1 MKGFR
6 QRVHEQLSRAKDA
19 NKSSKKKDS
28 SHSSSQNQASLG
40 VNHSQQ
46 SSSPKNGTP
55 TSSTTS
61 VNDTRG
67 KSPDNAAQT
76 GVYPPGQYYVPQGA
90 GVAGQPVNN
99 GGPATPTKQGQVAPS
114 VVISP
119 SAPHVPPPG
128 AAETMPGDLAP
139 PRKSHVFDRLQTT
152 PKDMS
157 EGIRTPKRQHSSRF
171 DISDQR
177 QRELEKLP
185 GFHEVPPNRRQ
196 ELFMQKID
204 QCNIIFD
211 FNDPTADMKS
221 KEIKRLALHE
231 LLDYVA
237 NNRSVITEP
246 MYPRVVEMFAKNLF
260 RPIPPPVTPQG
271 EAFDPEE
278 DEPVLEVAWP
288 HIQVVYEFFLRFIE
302 SQDFN
307 TNIAKAYI
315 DHHFVLQLL
324 ELFDSEDPRERD
336 FLKTTLH
343 RIYGKFLNLRSY
355 IRRSINNVFFQFT
368 YETERFNGIAELLEI
383 LGSIINGFAL
393 PLKEEHKLFLTRV
406 LLPLHKAKGLSMYH
420 PQLAYCIVQFLEK
433 DSSLTEE
440 VVLGLLRYWPKVNST
455 KEVMYLNEVEDIFE
469 VMDPAEFAKVQVPLF
484 QQLAKSVASPHFQV
498 AERALYFW
506 NNEYFCNLVSDN
518 VESILPIMFPPL
530 YENSKG
536 HWNRTIH
543 SMVYNAMK
551 MFMEINPQLFDE
563 CSHDYNE
570 RQNSAEQRERAR
582 KERWEKLAAQAKDR
596 QNGVPPPPPPVDV
609 PVFVDEVDSITQDS
623 QLRLH
628 ALKLDDPGSGKER
641 RRVSPTMERNIDIY
655 ASKLGD
661 EKLDIKIRANVA
673 VELRDNIEPLC
684 SGASYPIFL
693 SKLWPVFKGI
703 LKGEPVF
710 TNLSFEQ
717 KLRNCVLETLHRLP
731 MASPDVEPYA
741 ADMVDFLM
749 DLVRIENEENA
760 VLCMKTIM
768 DLERNQAKAT
778 AARVQPFLEL
788 IQEMFQTMEQVVRD
802 TFDTPSQA
810 TPSGMPS
817 TPGATAQNFQSPR
830 PSSPATSVSEL
841 GPSDQQGN
849 NVLLKGMQSFK
860 VLAECPIIVVS
871 IFQTHRNS
879 VSANVKLFVPL
890 IKSHAEA
897 AAQGMIF
904 TGVCKEIK
912 NRAAFG
918 DFLAYLLRMYAQQ
931 LQDFL
936 PTLPSVVKSSARKEL
951 LVAIRHI
958 INFNYRKIFL
968 EKIDELLDERTL
980 IGDGLTVYETMRPL
994 AYSMLADL
1002 IHHVR
1007 DHLTRD
1013 QIRRTVEVFQTMS
1026 AKLDDKRE
1034 ARYFLIMILDAIGD
1048 KFASMN
1054 YQFDNAVKDIE
1065 PSSERY
1071 LADKDHPPDWDEID
1085 IFSASPI
1092 KTSNPRDR
1100 GGDPV
1105 SDNIFLFKN
1114 LINGLKNI
1122 FHQLKNCNPEHIQ
1135 IDPNSVPINWSEVSY
1150 GYNAEE
1156 VWVIKKLFHEGARVF
1171 KYYGVDRP
1179 LPEINYSS
1187 PFDFLAKKELLES
1200 FGTVFHCIDT
1210 ATFHELMFEHGALLH
1225 LPQFFLASEATSPAF
1240 SGMVLQYLMDRIH
1253 EILLRMFKLSFMA
1266 VTLFSVQN
1274 EQVLHP
1280 HLSVTAEEP
1289 MNYFLLLRSLFRSIG
1304 GGRFELLY
1312 KEILPLLEMLL
1323 ETFNN
1328 LLVAARKPQER
1339 DLYVELTL
1347 TVPARLSHLL
1357 PHLSYLMRPIVV
1369 ALRADSELVGQGLR
1383 TLELCVDNLTADYL
1397 DPIMAPIMDE
1407 LMTALWDHLRPHPIL
1422 GKLGGRNRKFLNH
1435 PPDLTF
1441 EQFTDDA
1448 PSFDMKLIGP
1458 SEKRPF
1464 PLMEAPK
1471 MPAAKASDGYYKQQ
1485 AFRMISLPDDLASL
1499 LRLHANDLFENKT
1512 TGMADLS
1519 QEASLKKLL
1528 KACIFATTIPDLKQ
1542 TATSFMV
1549 DVCKHFAV
1557 VEPFDVASGEGTVYL
1572 DSRVLAEAIVE
1583 SLSSDHV
1590 RVREDAAGVI
1600 FGSPDRI
1607 PKLPFFQHLG
1617 RVFCH
1622 SCHSEEWFTKAG
1634 GSLGIHLFATD
1645 LDLGDSWLFD
1655 KQAEFVRALITR
1667 IRARDTLDLILRRCC
1682 KNVSKDDLKNE
1693 KSRLY
1698 SLCGFFVYELSHMNK
1713 YVREASRRS
1722 FSTIAEVLGCHVHE
1736 LIFPVKDRLLQS
1748 IFNKPLRAL
1757 PFPTQIGFIDAI
1769 TFCLSLH
1776 NNISLALADAD
1787 DESLASKPNEF
1798 KNAEMIVN
1806 LRVACLRLLSMAMSF
1821 PEFASAPQSSSR
1833 GRIISVFFKSLYSR
1847 SPDVIEAANAGLRDN
1862 DPKRLSVAGLDGLA
1876 RLLTLLT
1883 NYFKVEIGA
1892 RLLDHMK
1899 VIADDAILQ
1908 KVSFIVAAIFNIF
1921 HLLPPAATSFME
1933 HLVNKVLDLEE
1944 KLRRTSNSPFRK
1956 PLSLAFFR
1964 ARFKEERF
1972 GRFFGQVLAD
1982 PESEALRSAVVA
1994 DTEGFTSAFFGQEST
2009 DGKNTAAI
2017 NGIYVTH
2024 SICSYA
2030 STKRWLVSH
2039 ADLRAKLLSFGRDL
2053 EKKLRNDKLP
2063 ANERL
2068 RVEQAEDQLMDVF
2081 STYLSESTQDLDF
2094 LFEVMDGLSADELKR
2109 TLAFPK
2115 FIYRHII
2122 TNESIDYR
2130 RSVIMRCLDLYGQRT
2145 CSQKMKTYAFRNL
2158 VNPIFAMDVQTTWN
2172 HPPNKFIQSRL
2183 WKPQLADLSE
2193 ESSQSG
2199 LSALLIKYHHQTFAW
2214 NYIRLE
2220 DIINKYGAYT
2230 PFKIVVQ
2237 NEGKALVTQALDV
2250 LAPVL
2255 PTRIM
2260 TASSSA
2266 QAPDARYPL
2275 WAKWPRRI
2283 LAEETA
2289 NLQQV
2294 MSIFH
2299 FLVRQ
2304 PDLFY
2309 ESREH
2314 FVPLI
2319 VPSLIKIASPPNSS
2333 NESKKLA
2340 LNLINLIWH
2349 WEEKRVKS
2357 HLVLPNGTIESP
2369 NTKKRKLEDA
2379 QGTSSPSLAPPNA
2392 RERSEYMVPPDL
2404 RAALTKYLITFIT
2417 TIPERFPVPASRI
2430 RDLPSSKTQQQQQQ
2444 QQQQSVI
2451 TGDMVKKAVHL
2462 LRNLLSPEYWGD
2474 LDIELYQKVTDP
2486 ILAGEKADKPDE
2498 KHITSMV
2505 NALQVWIMTRLP
2517 LMQKL
2522 FEKPL
2527 RSDNPEIQDCLH
2539 GIEDE
2544 MDISPKLRPP
2554 VKRVLDALPD
2564 DQPEEE
2570 DAMDVEN
2577 SPSEFTLS
2585 ANNYVSSLNM
2595 DTHIPQV
2602 MKVFSQK
2609 LAKEHVAAT
2618 ANNPSVPDQQEF
2630 EIGVDLIFKTIEL
2643 ISVRIVLAQL
2653 VERSQNIK
2661 LCSKVLGMVETW
2673 IFHSNESWPTLKEKT
2688 AVLHKML
2695 LFESRQDQTMLKKF
2709 LDLVIRIYEDS
2720 KITRTEL
2727 TVRLEHAFLIGT
2739 RAQDVEMRNRFM
2751 TIFDRSLTRL
2761 ASSRLSYV
2769 LTCQNWDTLADS
2781 FWLAQASH
2789 LILGC
2794 VDMNAPAKLHSDD
2807 FTLYPLSFLF
2817 GNADKDPRKA
2827 DVIIDTQLEVFVSD
2841 RKRFIADIGD
2851 LQHTDPNVAYTLWT
2865 NLFTIFWSILSKE
2878 DRIDLEKGMIT
2889 LITREYHQRQL
2900 DKRPNV
2906 VQALLEGAVRAKPRF
2921 KIPPHVMKYL
2931 SRTYDAWYTAA
2942 GYLEETAINP
2952 IIDTPT
2958 VRLQED
2964 DFFYGTWRRRC
2975 KFQGM
2980 WDKAQQL
2987 YENAQIKAR
2996 SGAMPFSQGEYYLWE
3011 DHWLICAQKLQQWEI
3026 LSDFAKHENL
3036 NDLLLEAA
3044 WRNIE
3049 NWQGDG
3055 NRDQLESLIKSVSD
3069 APTPRRTFFQAFMA
3083 LLQYHLKKDNI
3094 QEFNGV
3100 CDESIQLSIRKW
3112 LQLPKRI
3119 TNAHIP
3125 ILQHFQLLVELHD
3138 ASHICSSLSQ
3148 TNERNL
3154 DTKSAE
3160 LKLLLGTW
3168 RDRLPNLWDDINAWQ
3183 DLVTWRQHIFQ
3194 LINATYLSLLPPQT
3208 NNVASNSYAY
3218 RGYHETAWI
3227 INRFA
3232 HVARKHQMPE
3242 VCINQLSRIY
3252 TLPNIEI
3259 QEAFLKLREQA
3270 KCHYQNPKELNS
3282 GLDVINNTNLNYFG
3296 AQQKAE
3302 FYTLKGMFLA
3312 KLSHVGEANDAFGV
3326 ALYYDLRLAKAWS
3339 EWGQYS
3345 DQRFKADPADYEL
3358 ASNANSKAR
3367 KLLSRILWLLSLD
3380 NEEGRV
3386 AAAFENFK
3394 GDTPVW
3400 YWITFI
3406 PQLLTSLSHRE
3417 ARLCKALLVK
3427 IAKLYPQAL
3436 FFLLRTNREDMLNI
3450 KKQHDQKQ
3458 EKLNRAR
3465 QQAHN
3470 QAQASPQ
3477 PKPSPSAIGSSPAQ
3491 NAHPNTNTSTPV
3503 QGQANLPSQQAHRHI
3518 QQGIAQVQSPQINHG
3533 QVQQSPA
3540 QGQAQA
3546 QAQASGQGQTQNQA
3560 QGGQQQNLQV
3570 PGQNGIPQQNQN
3582 AGTEPEKEPLK
3593 KPWEYSDE
3601 VMSGL
3606 KTAFPLLALSMETMV
3621 DQIHKNF
3628 KCPPDE
3634 DAYRLIV
3641 ALLNDGLAYVGRMPG
3656 SYAQDFKLPAPTEAN
3671 ITRFAETILP
3681 AHIRKSFEADF
3692 VVKKPTMYEYIQKL
3706 RRWRDK
3712 FEEKLDRR
3720 PQSQFL
3726 ETYSPHLS
3734 EFRFLKFDE
3743 VEIPGQYLLH
3753 KDKNQDFVR
3762 IDRFLPDIDL
3772 VRGIGVCHRRLK
3784 IRGHDGSVHPF
3795 AVQHPAARHCRRE
3808 ERILQLFRIF
3818 NGLLGKRKE
3827 SRRRNLYFHLPLM
3840 VPLAP
3845 HIRLVRDDPS
3855 YISMQGIYEDYCRR
3869 IGTNKDDPVLFTME
3883 KMRSLAETKQSRT
3896 PDQQQVLRTEIL
3908 TAIQEKWVPSHIV
3921 LDYFQ
3926 KTYPNFSDF
3935 WLFRR
3940 QFAYQYAAI
3949 AFMTYVMHMGNRYP
3963 NKIMISRTTGD
3974 IWSSELIPAINPA
3987 KAFFYNPEQV
3997 PFRLTPNIQ
4006 TLMGPIATEGL
4017 FACALMAIA
4026 RCLTEPRHELEQQLS
4041 IFVRDEMMF
4050 WATAQHRGVLPVP
4063 QLRDLVYNNSD
4074 IIVNRAVSLASP
4086 PEGNL
4091 PANQTTIDLISK
4103 AVNPQH
4109 LATCDALWM
4118 PYL

>member
-1 MKGFR
+1 
-6 QRVHEQLSRAKDA
+6 
-19 NKSSKKKDS
+19 
-28 SHSSSQNQASLG
+28 
-40 VNHSQQ
+40 
-46 SSSPKNGTP
+46 
-55 TSSTTS
+55 
-61 VNDTRG
+61 
-67 KSPDNAAQT
+67 
-76 GVYPPGQYYVPQGA
+76 
-90 GVAGQPVNN
+90 
-99 GGPATPTKQGQVAPS
+99 
-114 VVISP
+114 
-119 SAPHVPPPG
+119 
-128 AAETMPGDLAP
+128 
-139 PRKSHVFDRLQTT
+139 
-152 PKDMS
+152 
-157 EGIRTPKRQHSSRF
+157 
-171 DISDQR
+171 
-177 QRELEKLP
+177 
-185 GFHEVPPNRRQ
+185 
-196 ELFMQKID
+196 
-204 QCNIIFD
+204 
-211 FNDPTADMKS
+211 
-221 KEIKRLALHE
+221 
-231 LLDYVA
+231 
-237 NNRSVITEP
+237 
-246 MYPRVVEMFAKNLF
+246 
-260 RPIPPPVTPQG
+260 
-271 EAFDPEE
+271 
-278 DEPVLEVAWP
+278 
-288 HIQVVYEFFLRFIE
+288 
-302 SQDFN
+302 
-307 TNIAKAYI
+307 
-315 DHHFVLQLL
+315 
-324 ELFDSEDPRERD
+324 
-336 FLKTTLH
+336 
-343 RIYGKFLNLRSY
+343 
-355 IRRSINNVFFQFT
+355 
-368 YETERFNGIAELLEI
+368 
-383 LGSIINGFAL
+383 
-393 PLKEEHKLFLTRV
+393 
-406 LLPLHKAKGLSMYH
+406 
-420 PQLAYCIVQFLEK
+420 
-433 DSSLTEE
+433 
-440 VVLGLLRYWPKVNST
+440 
-455 KEVMYLNEVEDIFE
+455 
-469 VMDPAEFAKVQVPLF
+469 
-484 QQLAKSVASPHFQV
+484 
-498 AERALYFW
+498 
-506 NNEYFCNLVSDN
+506 
-518 VESILPIMFPPL
+518 
-530 YENSKG
+530 
-536 HWNRTIH
+536 
-543 SMVYNAMK
+543 
-551 MFMEINPQLFDE
+551 
-563 CSHDYNE
+563 
-570 RQNSAEQRERAR
+570 
-582 KERWEKLAAQAKDR
+582 
-596 QNGVPPPPPPVDV
+596 
-609 PVFVDEVDSITQDS
+609 
-623 QLRLH
+623 
-628 ALKLDDPGSGKER
+628 
-641 RRVSPTMERNIDIY
+641 MERNIDIY
-655 ASKLGD
+655 ANKLGD

-693 SKLWPVFKGI
+693 SKLWPVFKSI
-703 LKGEPVF
+703 LGGEPVF
-710 TNLSFEQ
+710 TNASLDQ
-717 KLRNCVLETLHRLP
+717 KLRNRVLETLHRLP
-731 MASPDVEPYA
+731 MAGPDVEPYA
-741 ADMVDFLM
+741 SEIVDLLM
-749 DLVRIENEENA
+749 DLVRVENEENA

-768 DLERNQAKAT
+768 DLERNQPKAT
-778 AARVQPFLEL
+778 AQQVQPFLEL

-802 TFDTPSQA
+802 TFDTPNQA

-817 TPGATAQNFQSPR
+817 TPGASAANFQSPR
-830 PSSPATSVSEL
+830 PSSPAASVPDLVPE
-841 GPSDQQGN
+841 QQATN
-849 NVLLKGMQSFK
+849 NVLLKGMHSFK
-860 VLAECPIIVVS
+860 VLSECPIIVVS
-871 IFQTHRNS
+871 IFQTHRPS
-879 VSANVKLFVPL
+879 VSVNVKLFVPL
-890 IKSHAEA
+890 IKSILLLQAKPQEKAHAEA
-897 AAQGMIF
+897 AAQGTIF

-918 DFLAYLLRMYAQQ
+918 DFVTLQVKTMSFLAYLLRLQPHQ

-936 PTLPSVVKSSARKEL
+936 PTLPSVVVRLLQDCPREKSSARKEL

-958 INFNYRKIFL
+958 INCTYRNIFL
-968 EKIDELLDERTL
+968 DKIDELLDERTL

-1007 DHLTRD
+1007 EHLSRD
-1013 QIRRTVEVFQTMS
+1013 QIKRTIEVYTKNIHDELPGTSFQTMS
-1026 AKLDDKRE
+1026 AKLLLNMAEKISKLEDKRE
-1034 ARYFLIMILDAIGD
+1034 ARYFLLMILDAIGD
-1048 KFASMN
+1048 KLAAMN
-1054 YQFDNAVKDIE
+1054 YQFPNIVKLHRQYQATKKEDPGPE
-1065 PSSERY
+1065 KY
-1071 LADKDHPPDWDEID
+1071 MADKDKPPEWDEID

-1092 KTSNPRDR
+1092 KLSNPRDR
-1100 GGDPV
+1100 GVDLIGE
-1105 SDNIFLFKN
+1105 NIILFKN

-1122 FHQLKNCNPEHIQ
+1122 FHQLKNCNPDHIQ
-1135 IDPNSVPINWSEVSY
+1135 IDPANVPINWSEVSY

-1156 VWVIKKLFHEGARVF
+1156 VRVIKKLFHEGARVF
-1171 KYYGVDRP
+1171 RYYGVDQ
-1179 LPEINYSS
+1179 PEPDVNFSS
-1187 PFDFLAKKELLES
+1187 PFDFLTSQYTAPMPREEKELLES

-1210 ATFHELMFEHGALLH
+1210 ATFHEVFYTEIPYLFDLMLEHGALLH
-1225 LPQFFLASEATSPAF
+1225 LPQFFFASEATSPAF

-1253 EILLRMFKLSFMA
+1253 EVGTPDMAKARILLRMFKLSFMA
-1266 VTLFSVQN
+1266 VTLFSAQN

-1280 HLSVTAEEP
+1280 HVSKIVTKCLELSVTAEEP

-1328 LLVAARKPQER
+1328 LLLAARKPQER

-1369 ALRADSELVGQGLR
+1369 ALRAESDLVGQGLR

-1407 LMTALWDHLRPHPIL
+1407 LMTALFDHLRPHPYNHFHAHTTMRIL
-1422 GKLGGRNRKFLNH
+1422 GKLGGRNRKFMSH

-1441 EQFTDDA
+1441 EQYADDA

-1464 PLMEAPK
+1464 PIGIGLDLAVAKLMEVSK
-1471 MPAAKASDGYYKQQ
+1471 HSSDAYYKQQ
-1485 AFRMISLPDDLASL
+1485 AFHLISSQLKLYIGYESIPDDMASL
-1499 LRLHANDLFENKT
+1499 LRLHANDLFESKT
-1512 TGMADLS
+1512 SAMADILEKS
-1519 QEASLKKLL
+1519 ERSSSIPKKLAQEGTLKKLL
-1528 KACIFATTIPDLKQ
+1528 KASILATTLPGLEQ
-1542 TATSFMV
+1542 NATTFV
-1549 DVCKHFAV
+1549 ADVCKHFAM
-1557 VEPFDVASGEGTVYL
+1557 VEVGRSLAQARHTRKQFDVSCGEGSVYL
-1572 DSRVLAEAIVE
+1572 DSRVFAEAVVE
-1583 SLSSDHV
+1583 SLSSDSAGV
-1590 RVREDAAGVI
+1590 RDAAKVALQVLKDAAATI
-1600 FGSPDRI
+1600 FGSPERVS
-1607 PKLPFFQHLG
+1607 KLPFFQHLG

-1634 GSLGIHLFATD
+1634 GSRGIHLYATE
-1645 LDLGDSWLFD
+1645 LDLGDSWLFE
-1655 KQAEFVRALITR
+1655 KQAEFVRALTYVIKDTPADLPASTR
-1667 IRARDTLDLILRRCC
+1667 SRAQDTLDLILRRCC
-1682 KNVSKDDLKNE
+1682 KNMKKDDLNND

-1713 YVREASRRS
+1713 HVREASRRS
-1722 FSTIAEVLGCHVHE
+1722 FSTIAEVLQCEVHE

-1769 TFCLSLH
+1769 TFCLSLR
-1776 NNISLALADAD
+1776 NDIVTFNEPLNRLMLESLALADAD
-1787 DESLASKPNEF
+1787 DDNLASKPNEF

-1806 LRVACLRLLSMAMSF
+1806 LRVACLRLLSMAMTF
-1821 PEFASAPQSSSR
+1821 PEFANVSQNTSR
-1833 GRIISVFFKSLYSR
+1833 ARIISVFFKSLYLR
-1847 SPDVIEAANAGLRDN
+1847 STAVIDAANAGLKDVLTQTNKLPKDLLQNGLRPILMN
-1862 DPKRLSVAGLDGLA
+1862 LQDPKRLTVPGLDGLA

-1899 VIADDAILQ
+1899 VIADDSVLQ
-1908 KVSFIVAAIFNIF
+1908 KVSFGSVEQSPQMKIVAAIFHIF
-1921 HLLPPAATSFME
+1921 HLLPSAASSFME
-1933 HLVNKVLDLEE
+1933 HLVVKVLDLED
-1944 KLRRTSNSPFRK
+1944 KLRRTSSSPFRK
-1956 PLSLAFFR
+1956 PMVKYLNRYVKETLAFFYP
-1964 ARFKEERF
+1964 RFKDERY
-1972 GRFFGQVLAD
+1972 GRFFGQMLAD
-1982 PESEALRSAVVA
+1982 PESEALRAAVVA
-1994 DTEGFTSAFFGQEST
+1994 ETGDFMAAGFPQEQG
-2009 DGKNTAAI
+2009 DGKDTAAI
-2017 NGIYVTH
+2017 NAIYAVH
-2024 SICSYA
+2024 AISSYS
-2030 STKRWLVSH
+2030 STQNWLVSQ
-2039 ADLRAKLLSFGRDL
+2039 ADLRTKVLAAARDLQRKLRGDKLLQS
-2053 EKKLRNDKLP
+2053 
-2063 ANERL
+2063 ERL
-2068 RVEQAEDQLMDVF
+2068 RVEQAEDQIMDIV
-2081 STYLSESTQDLDF
+2081 TVYLSEATHDLDY
-2094 LFEVMDGLSADELKR
+2094 LFEVIDGLSSGDLKR
-2109 TLAFPK
+2109 SLAFPK
-2115 FIYRHII
+2115 FVYRHII

-2130 RSVIMRCLDLYGQRT
+2130 RSVIMRCLDLYGHRS
-2145 CSQKMKTYAFRNL
+2145 CSQRMKTFAFRHL
-2158 VNPIFAMDVQTTWN
+2158 VNPIFAMDAQLSWN
-2172 HPPNKFIQSRL
+2172 SPADAPKLMDKSMTEFITNRL
-2183 WKPQLADLSE
+2183 WKPQVTDLSE
-2193 ESSQSG
+2193 ESSQAGVDHSRMELLQ
-2199 LSALLIKYHHQTFAW
+2199 LSALLIKHHSSTVQDSRKDIIKFAW

-2220 DIINKYGAYT
+2220 DIINKYGAYVLISYFIAHYDT

-2237 NEGKALVTQALDV
+2237 VYVALLRAHQNEGKTLVTQALDV
-2250 LAPVL
+2250 LAPFL
-2255 PTRIM
+2255 PIRI
-2260 TASSSA
+2260 
-2266 QAPDARYPL
+2266 QAGPNNNAPATQDTRYPL

-2294 MSIFH
+2294 MSIFQ

-2319 VPSLIKIASPPNSS
+2319 VPSLIKIAAPSS
-2333 NESKKLA
+2333 NPSFDAKRLA
-2340 LNLINLIWH
+2340 LNLVQLIWI
-2349 WEEKRVKS
+2349 WEEKRVKES
-2357 HLVLPNGTIESP
+2357 SAPAQNVGLESP
-2369 NTKKRKLEDA
+2369 NSKKRKLDDA
-2379 QGTSSPSLAPPNA
+2379 QGTSTPSPALAPPGS
-2392 RERSEYMVPPDL
+2392 RPEYVVPPDL

-2417 TIPERFPVPASRI
+2417 CSNDRFQVPAARF
-2430 RDLPSSKTQQQQQQ
+2430 RELQSSKPQNPVHTSEMQ
-2444 QQQQSVI
+2444 
-2451 TGDMVKKAVHL
+2451 KKAVGL
-2462 LRNLLSPEYWGD
+2462 LRNLLSPVYWGD
-2474 LDIELYQKVTDP
+2474 LNIELYQKVLEP
-2486 ILAGEKADKPDE
+2486 ILTQDRGDKPIE
-2498 KHITSMV
+2498 KHITGLV
-2505 NALQVWIMTRLP
+2505 NALQVVRIILASKPDDWVVARVPVL
-2517 LMQKL
+2517 QKL

-2527 RSDNPEIQDCLH
+2527 RSDNPEVQDSLH
-2539 GIEDE
+2539 GLETG
-2544 MDISPKLRPP
+2544 MDVETKLPSP
-2554 VKRVLDALPD
+2554 VQRVLSALPD
-2564 DQPEEE
+2564 DQPEDE
-2570 DAMDVEN
+2570 DAMDVEH
-2577 SPSEFTLS
+2577 SPSEFVSYLSAIATETLS
-2585 ANNYVSSLNM
+2585 ANNYISSFNVLWSLSKSRPAEM
-2595 DTHIPQV
+2595 DAHIPQV

-2609 LAKEHVAAT
+2609 LAKEHVLGA
-2618 ANNPSVPDQQEF
+2618 ANNQGQNGAKPAEGAPDPQEY
-2630 EIGVDLIFKTIEL
+2630 EIGIDLIFKAIDL
-2643 ISVRIVLAQL
+2643 VSVRMSHLGEQRRPFLSVLAQL
-2653 VERSQNIK
+2653 VERSQNEA
-2661 LCSKVLGMVETW
+2661 LCTKVLDMVETW
-2673 IFHSNESWPTLKEKT
+2673 IFHSTESWPTLKEKT

-2695 LFESRQDQTMLKKF
+2695 LFESRQTPEMLHKF
-2709 LDLVIRIYEDS
+2709 LDLVIRVYEDS

-2739 RAQDVEMRNRFM
+2739 RAKDVEMRNRYM
-2751 TIFDRSLTRL
+2751 TIFDKSLTRL

-2769 LTCQNWDTLADS
+2769 VTCQNWDTLADS
-2781 FWLAQASH
+2781 FWLQQASH

-2794 VDMNAPAKLHSDD
+2794 VDMGSPARLHPDD

-2817 GNADKDPRKA
+2817 GNAEKDPRRSEIMV
-2827 DVIIDTQLEVFVSD
+2827 DNQLEAFIAD
-2841 RKRFIADIGD
+2841 RKRFLGEIAEVKARDLIEPLTQ
-2851 LQHTDPNVAYTLWT
+2851 LQHTDPTTAYNLWVA
-2865 NLFTIFWSILSKE
+2865 LFPICWSILSRE
-2878 DRIDLEKGMIT
+2878 DRIDLEKGMVS
-2889 LITREYHQRQL
+2889 LLTREFHQRQV

-2906 VQALLEGAVRAKPRF
+2906 IQALLEGVVRATPRF
-2921 KIPPHVMKYL
+2921 KIPPHVLKYL
-2931 SRTYDAWYTAA
+2931 SRTYDSWYTAA
-2942 GYLEETAINP
+2942 TYLEESSINP

-2958 VRLQED
+2958 VRESNLDALVEVYAGLQED

-2975 KFQGM
+2975 KFVETNAALSYEQQGM
-2980 WDKAQQL
+2980 WDKSQQL

-3011 DHWLICAQKLQQWEI
+3011 DHWLICAQKLQQWDI

-3049 NWQGDG
+3049 NWQSEN
-3055 NRDQLESLIKSVSD
+3055 NREQLESLVKSVSD

-3083 LLQYHLKKDNI
+3083 LLQFHNKKENI

-3112 LQLPKRI
+3112 LQLPKAI
-3119 TNAHIP
+3119 TNAHLP
-3125 ILQHFQLLVELHD
+3125 ILEHFQLLVELHD

-3194 LINATYLSLLPPQT
+3194 LINATYLGLLPPQT

-3232 HVARKHQMPE
+3232 HVSRKHQMPE
-3242 VCINQLSRIY
+3242 VCIAQLSRIY

-3312 KLSHVGEANDAFGV
+3312 KLDHVNEANEAFGV

-3345 DQRFKADPADYEL
+3345 DQRFKSDPTDYEL
-3358 ASNANSKAR
+3358 ASNAVSCYLEAAGLYKNSKSR

-3380 NEEGRV
+3380 NEEGAV
-3386 AAAFENFK
+3386 ATAFENFK

-3417 ARLCKALLVK
+3417 ARLCKAVLVK

-3458 EKLNRAR
+3458 EKINRAR
-3465 QQAHN
+3465 QQASPQTKPTPANANAAQNANGTPSAQAQGSPNRPAGQQPPQGQN
-3470 QAQASPQ
+3470 QAQPQ
-3477 PKPSPSAIGSSPAQ
+3477 GQQQSQQQQPGQ
-3491 NAHPNTNTSTPV
+3491 QQQGQQ
-3503 QGQANLPSQQAHRHI
+3503 QGQAQAN
-3518 QQGIAQVQSPQINHG
+3518 GQSPAPKPAP
-3533 QVQQSPA
+3533 SPA
-3540 QGQAQA
+3540 QGQAQ
-3546 QAQASGQGQTQNQA
+3546 QLPQQGQQVSQGQQGQPGQQPQQA
-3560 QGGQQQNLQV
+3560 QGQQGQQGQQPQQQNLQV
-3570 PGQNGIPQQNQN
+3570 PGQQNQPAQN
-3582 AGTEPEKEPLK
+3582 QPSGTENEKEPLK

-3601 VMSGL
+3601 IMSGL

-3656 SYAQDFKLPAPTEAN
+3656 SYAQDFKLPVATEAN

-3720 PQSQFL
+3720 PQVQFL

-3743 VEIPGQYLLH
+3743 VEIPGQYLQH
-3753 KDKNQDFVR
+3753 KDKNQDFIR

-3818 NGLLGKRKE
+3818 NGVLGKRKE
-3827 SRRRNLYFHLPLM
+3827 SRRRNLNFHLPLM

-3869 IGTNKDDPVLFTME
+3869 VGINKDDPVLFTME
-3883 KMRSLAETKQSRT
+3883 KMRALAETKQNRT
-3896 PDQQQVLRTEIL
+3896 AEQQQVLRTEML
-3908 TAIQEKWVPSHIV
+3908 TAIQDKWVPPTMV

-3949 AFMTYVMHMGNRYP
+3949 AFMTYMMHMGNRYP
-3963 NKIMISRTTGD
+3963 NKIMISRSTGD
-3974 IWSSELIPAINPA
+3974 IWGSELIPIVNPN

-4006 TLMGPIATEGL
+4006 TLLGPIATEGL
-4017 FACALMAIA
+4017 FACAIMAIA

-4041 IFVRDEMMF
+4041 VFVRDEMMF
-4050 WATAQHRGVLPVP
+4050 WATTHHRDRVLNAQ
-4063 QLRDLVYNNSD
+4063 QLRELVYNNSD

-4109 LATCDALWM
+4109 LAAGDALWM

>member
-1 MKGFR
+1 M
-6 QRVHEQLSRAKDA
+6 
-19 NKSSKKKDS
+19 N
-28 SHSSSQNQASLG
+28 
-40 VNHSQQ
+40 
-46 SSSPKNGTP
+46 
-55 TSSTTS
+55 
-61 VNDTRG
+61 
-67 KSPDNAAQT
+67 
-76 GVYPPGQYYVPQGA
+76 
-90 GVAGQPVNN
+90 
-99 GGPATPTKQGQVAPS
+99 
-114 VVISP
+114 
-119 SAPHVPPPG
+119 
-128 AAETMPGDLAP
+128 
-139 PRKSHVFDRLQTT
+139 
-152 PKDMS
+152 
-157 EGIRTPKRQHSSRF
+157 
-171 DISDQR
+171 
-177 QRELEKLP
+177 
-185 GFHEVPPNRRQ
+185 
-196 ELFMQKID
+196 
-204 QCNIIFD
+204 
-211 FNDPTADMKS
+211 
-221 KEIKRLALHE
+221 
-231 LLDYVA
+231 
-237 NNRSVITEP
+237 
-246 MYPRVVEMFAKNLF
+246 
-260 RPIPPPVTPQG
+260 
-271 EAFDPEE
+271 
-278 DEPVLEVAWP
+278 
-288 HIQVVYEFFLRFIE
+288 
-302 SQDFN
+302 
-307 TNIAKAYI
+307 
-315 DHHFVLQLL
+315 
-324 ELFDSEDPRERD
+324 
-336 FLKTTLH
+336 
-343 RIYGKFLNLRSY
+343 
-355 IRRSINNVFFQFT
+355 
-368 YETERFNGIAELLEI
+368 
-383 LGSIINGFAL
+383 
-393 PLKEEHKLFLTRV
+393 
-406 LLPLHKAKGLSMYH
+406 
-420 PQLAYCIVQFLEK
+420 
-433 DSSLTEE
+433 
-440 VVLGLLRYWPKVNST
+440 
-455 KEVMYLNEVEDIFE
+455 
-469 VMDPAEFAKVQVPLF
+469 
-484 QQLAKSVASPHFQV
+484 
-498 AERALYFW
+498 
-506 NNEYFCNLVSDN
+506 
-518 VESILPIMFPPL
+518 
-530 YENSKG
+530 
-536 HWNRTIH
+536 
-543 SMVYNAMK
+543 
-551 MFMEINPQLFDE
+551 
-563 CSHDYNE
+563 
-570 RQNSAEQRERAR
+570 
-582 KERWEKLAAQAKDR
+582 
-596 QNGVPPPPPPVDV
+596 
-609 PVFVDEVDSITQDS
+609 
-623 QLRLH
+623 
-628 ALKLDDPGSGKER
+628 
-641 RRVSPTMERNIDIY
+641 
-655 ASKLGD
+655 
-661 EKLDIKIRANVA
+661 
-673 VELRDNIEPLC
+673 
-684 SGASYPIFL
+684 
-693 SKLWPVFKGI
+693 
-703 LKGEPVF
+703 
-710 TNLSFEQ
+710 
-717 KLRNCVLETLHRLP
+717 
-731 MASPDVEPYA
+731 SPDVESYA
-741 ADMVDFLM
+741 ADMVDLLM
-749 DLVRIENEENA
+749 ELARSENEDNA

-778 AARVQPFLEL
+778 ATRVQPFLDL
-788 IQEMFQTMEQVVRD
+788 IQEMFQGMENVVRD
-802 TFDTPSQA
+802 TFETPNQA

-817 TPGATAQNFQSPR
+817 TPNTSAQTFQSPR
-830 PSSPATSVSEL
+830 PSSPATSVSDL
-841 GPSDQQGN
+841 GPDQQTS
-849 NVLLKGMQSFK
+849 NVILKGMQSFK

-871 IFQTHRNS
+871 IFQTHRAS
-879 VSANVKLFVPL
+879 VAHNVKLFVPL
-890 IKSHAEA
+890 IKTILLLQAKPQEKAHADA
-897 AAQGMIF
+897 AAQGTIF

-918 DFLAYLLRMYAQQ
+918 EFITAQVKTMSFLAYLLRLYAHQ

-936 PTLPSVVKSSARKEL
+936 PTLPSVVVRLLKDCPREKSGARKEL

-1007 DHLTRD
+1007 DHLSRD
-1013 QIRRTVEVFQTMS
+1013 QIRRTVEVYTKNLHDEFPGTSFQTMS
-1026 AKLDDKRE
+1026 AKLLLNMAERISKLEDKRE

-1054 YQFDNAVKDIE
+1054 HQFNNAVKVSKAYKERKDSE
-1065 PSSERY
+1065 PSPESY
-1071 LADKDHPPDWDEID
+1071 LAEKDQPPDWDEID

-1092 KTSNPRDR
+1092 KTSSPRDR

-1105 SDNIFLFKN
+1105 SDNIFLFRN
-1114 LINGLKNI
+1114 LISGLKNI
-1122 FHQLKNCNPEHIQ
+1122 FHQLKNCNPDDIQ

-1156 VWVIKKLFHEGARVF
+1156 VRVIKKLFHEGARVF
-1171 KYYGVDRP
+1171 RYYGVDQNP
-1179 LPEINYSS
+1179 PEMNYSS
-1187 PFDFLAKKELLES
+1187 PFDFLASQYTAPMSREEKELLES

-1210 ATFHELMFEHGALLH
+1210 ATFHEVFHSEIPYLHELMFEHGALLH

-1240 SGMVLQYLMDRIH
+1240 SGMVLQYLMERIH
-1253 EILLRMFKLSFMA
+1253 EVGTSDMTKAKILLRMFKLSFMA

-1280 HLSVTAEEP
+1280 HVTKIVTKCIELSVTAEEP

-1328 LLVAARKPQER
+1328 LLLAARKPQER

-1369 ALRADSELVGQGLR
+1369 ALRADSDLVGQGLR

-1397 DPIMAPIMDE
+1397 DPIMSPIMDE
-1407 LMTALWDHLRPHPIL
+1407 LMTALWDHLRPQPYNHFHAHTTMRIL

-1435 PPDLTF
+1435 PPELSF
-1441 EQFTDDA
+1441 QQFSDDN
-1448 PSFDMKLIGP
+1448 PSFDIRLIGP

-1464 PLMEAPK
+1464 PVDTGIDLAIGKLMEVPK
-1471 MPAAKASDGYYKQQ
+1471 SAAAKASDAYYKQQ
-1485 AFRMISLPDDLASL
+1485 AYRMLSSHLKLQIGYENLPDDLASL
-1499 LRLHANDLFENKT
+1499 IRLHANDLFEGKASA
-1512 TGMADLS
+1512 MPDILEKSERSAS
-1519 QEASLKKLL
+1519 IPKKVAQEATVKKLI
-1528 KACIFATTIPDLKQ
+1528 KACIFATTIAELETPA
-1542 TATSFMV
+1542 TAFV
-1549 DVCKHFAV
+1549 ADVCKHFTI
-1557 VEPFDVASGEGTVYL
+1557 VEVGRALVQARHNRKSFDVANGEGPVYL
-1572 DSRVLAEAIVE
+1572 DSRILAEAIVE
-1583 SLSSDHV
+1583 CLSSDNA
-1590 RVREDAAGVI
+1590 RVRDSAEQAMLVVKEAADII
-1600 FGSPDRI
+1600 FGAPDKAA
-1607 PKLPFFQHLG
+1607 KLLFFQHLG

-1634 GSLGIHLFATD
+1634 GSLGIKVLATK
-1645 LDLGDSWLFD
+1645 LDLGDAWLY
-1655 KQAEFVRALITR
+1655 ERHNEYCRALLHVIKDTPSDLPASTR
-1667 IRARDTLDLILRRCC
+1667 IQSQETMTLILRRCG
-1682 KNVSKDDLKNE
+1682 KLIPKDDLKNE
-1693 KSRLY
+1693 KSRLF
-1698 SLCGFFVYELSHMNK
+1698 SLCGFFVFELSHMNK
-1713 YVREASRRS
+1713 HVRETCRRC
-1722 FSTIAEVLGCHVHE
+1722 FDTLKEELGCEVHE
-1736 LIFPVKDRLLQS
+1736 LIYPVRDRLLQS

-1769 TFCLSLH
+1769 TYCLSLH
-1776 NNISLALADAD
+1776 NDIVTFNEPLNRLMLESLALADAD

-1806 LRVACLRLLSMAMSF
+1806 LRVACLRLLTMAMNF
-1821 PEFASAPQSSSR
+1821 PEFANTPQNTSR
-1833 GRIISVFFKSLYSR
+1833 ARIISVFFKSLYSR
-1847 SPDVIEAANAGLRDN
+1847 SPEVIEAANAGLKDVLSQTNKLPKDLLQNGLRPILMN
-1862 DPKRLSVAGLDGLA
+1862 LQDPKRLSVAGLDGLA

-1899 VIADDAILQ
+1899 VIADDSVLQ
-1908 KVSFIVAAIFNIF
+1908 KVSFSLVEQNPPMKIVAAIFNIF

-1933 HLVNKVLDLEE
+1933 HLVNKVLDLEQ
-1944 KLRRTSNSPFRK
+1944 KLRRTSHSPFRK
-1956 PLSLAFFR
+1956 PLVKYLNRYPKESFTFFL
-1964 ARFKEERF
+1964 ARFKDVRF
-1972 GRFFGQVLAD
+1972 GRFFGQILAD
-1982 PESEALRSAVVA
+1982 PESEALRNAVVEN
-1994 DTEGFTSAFFGQEST
+1994 TEGLISNAFGQEA
-2009 DGKNTAAI
+2009 DGTNTAAI

-2024 SICSYA
+2024 SVCIHS
-2030 STKRWLVSH
+2030 STKSWLVSN
-2039 ADLRAKLLSFGRDL
+2039 ADLRNKLLTSGREL
-2053 EKKLRNDKLP
+2053 ERKLRGDSLP
-2063 ANERL
+2063 PDERL
-2068 RVEQAEDQLMDVF
+2068 RVEQAEDQLMDIFTV
-2081 STYLSESTQDLDF
+2081 YLGEASHDLDF
-2094 LFEVMDGLSADELKR
+2094 LFEVIDGLSADELKR
-2109 TLAFPK
+2109 TLALPK
-2115 FIYRHII
+2115 FIYQHII
-2122 TNESIDYR
+2122 TNDSIDYR
-2130 RSVIMRCLDLYGQRT
+2130 RSVIMRCLDLYGQRACPQRT
-2145 CSQKMKTYAFRNL
+2145 KTYAFHHL
-2158 VNPIFAMDVQTTWN
+2158 VNPIFAMDVQRTWN
-2172 HPPNKFIQSRL
+2172 SPSTGPKLMDKSMTESIQSRL

-2193 ESSQSG
+2193 ESSQAGVDHSRMELLQ
-2199 LSALLIKYHHQTFAW
+2199 LSALLIKYHHQTVQDSRKDIIKFAW

-2220 DIINKYGAYT
+2220 DIINKYGAYVLISYFIAHYET
-2230 PFKIVVQ
+2230 PFKIVIQVYVALLKNHQ
-2237 NEGKALVTQALDV
+2237 NEGRALVTQALDV

-2255 PTRIM
+2255 PTR
-2260 TASSSA
+2260 TAGN
-2266 QAPDARYPL
+2266 QGPEARYPL

-2294 MSIFH
+2294 MCIFQ

-2319 VPSLIKIASPPNSS
+2319 VPSLIKIAGPPNTS
-2333 NESKKLA
+2333 NDSKKLA
-2340 LNLINLIWH
+2340 LNLIGLIWH
-2349 WEEKRVKS
+2349 WEEKRAQ
-2357 HLVLPNGTIESP
+2357 LADTAPAPNGTADSP
-2369 NTKKRKLEDA
+2369 STKKRKLDESQEPA
-2379 QGTSSPSLAPPNA
+2379 ASPALAPPASRGSN
-2392 RERSEYMVPPDL
+2392 YTVPPEL
-2404 RAALTKYLITFIT
+2404 RAALIKYLITFIT
-2417 TIPERFPVPASRI
+2417 TSPERFQVPAAHI
-2430 RDLPSSKTQQQQQQ
+2430 RQLPSSK
-2444 QQQQSVI
+2444 QSPPVP
-2451 TGDMVKKAVHL
+2451 TGDMINKAVKF
-2462 LRNLLSPEYWGD
+2462 LRRLLSKDYWGD
-2474 LDIELYQKVTDP
+2474 LDIDLYQKVTEP

-2498 KHITSMV
+2498 KQTTAMV
-2505 NALQVWIMTRLP
+2505 NALQVLRVLIAAKPNEWITARLP
-2517 LMQKL
+2517 TIQKL

-2527 RSDNPEIQDCLH
+2527 KSDNPEIQDCLH
-2539 GIEDE
+2539 GLEDE
-2544 MDISPKLRPP
+2544 MDVSPKLPPP
-2554 VKRVLDALPD
+2554 VRHVLEAIPDETPD
-2564 DQPEEE
+2564 DE
-2570 DAMDVEN
+2570 DAMDAE
-2577 SPSEFTLS
+2577 STPSEFATYLSAIATETLS
-2585 ANNYVSSLNM
+2585 ASNYVSSLNTLWTLSKVKPAEI
-2595 DTHIPQV
+2595 DTHIPAV
-2602 MKVFSQK
+2602 MKAFSQK
-2609 LAKEHVAAT
+2609 LAKEHVAAST
-2618 ANNPSVPDQQEF
+2618 TQNGAQFQNGQKPAEGTPDQQEV
-2630 EIGVDLIFKTIEL
+2630 ELGVDLIFKTIEL
-2643 ISVRIVLAQL
+2643 ISVRMSHLGDQRRPFLSVLASI

-2661 LCSKVLGMVETW
+2661 LCTKVLGMAESWV
-2673 IFHSNESWPTLKEKT
+2673 FHSTESWPTLKEKT

-2695 LFESRQDQTMLKKF
+2695 LFESRPDQTMLKKF

-2751 TIFDRSLTRL
+2751 NIFDRSLTRL

-2769 LTCQNWDTLADS
+2769 LTCQNWDTLSDS
-2781 FWLAQASH
+2781 FWLAQASQ
-2789 LILGC
+2789 LVLGC
-2794 VDMNAPAKLHSDD
+2794 VDMNTTARLHPDD
-2807 FTLYPLSFLF
+2807 FTLYPLSFLLA
-2817 GNADKDPRKA
+2817 GGEKDSRKS
-2827 DVIIDTQLEVFVSD
+2827 DVMVDNQLETFVAE
-2841 RKRFIADIGD
+2841 RKKFMSDIGD
-2851 LQHTDPNVAYTLWT
+2851 VRVRDLMEPLCQLQHTDPSVAYKLWT
-2865 NLFTIFWSILSKE
+2865 TLFPIFWSTLSKD
-2878 DRIDLEKGMIT
+2878 DRIDLEKGMVS
-2889 LITREYHQRQL
+2889 LLTREYHQRQL

-2906 VQALLEGAVRAKPRF
+2906 VQALLEGIVRARPRF
-2921 KIPPHVMKYL
+2921 KVPPHVMKHL

-2942 GYLEETAINP
+2942 TYLEESAVNP

-2958 VRLQED
+2958 VRESNLDALIEVYAGLQED

-2975 KFQGM
+2975 KFVETNAALSYEQQGM
-2980 WDKAQQL
+2980 WDKSQQL

-2996 SGAMPFSQGEYYLWE
+2996 SGAMPFSQGEYFVWE

-3036 NDLLLEAA
+3036 NDLLLESA

-3049 NWQGDG
+3049 NWQSEG
-3055 NRDQLESLIKSVSD
+3055 NREQLESLIKSVSD

-3083 LLQYHLKKDNI
+3083 LLQYHMKKENMQD
-3094 QEFNGV
+3094 FNSV

-3138 ASHICSSLSQ
+3138 ASHICGSLAQ

-3168 RDRLPNLWDDINAWQ
+3168 RDRLPNLWDDINTWQ

-3194 LINATYLSLLPPQT
+3194 LINQTYLSLLPPQT

-3296 AQQKAE
+3296 PQQKAE

-3312 KLSHVGEANDAFGV
+3312 KLDHTNEANEAFGV

-3345 DQRFKADPADYEL
+3345 DQRFKQKPDDYEL
-3358 ASNANSKAR
+3358 ASNAVSCYLEAAGLYKSAKSR

-3380 NEEGRV
+3380 NDDGQI
-3386 AAAFENFK
+3386 ASAFENFK

-3417 ARLCKALLVK
+3417 ARLCKAVLVK

-3436 FFLLRTNREDMLNI
+3436 FFLLRTNREDMLSI

-3465 QQAHN
+3465 QQ
-3470 QAQASPQ
+3470 QQQ
-3477 PKPSPSAIGSSPAQ
+3477 QQGSSPSTKPPGSGEASPAQ
-3491 NAHPNTNTSTPV
+3491 KPPTSAPAPSASPAN
-3503 QGQANLPSQQAHRHI
+3503 QAANLPNAGSPAQA
-3518 QQGIAQVQSPQINHG
+3518 QS
-3533 QVQQSPA
+3533 QSPA
-3540 QGQAQA
+3540 LQNQVQPSPL
-3546 QAQASGQGQTQNQA
+3546 QGQGQSPSQA
-3560 QGGQQQNLQV
+3560 PAGQPQGQQGQGHLQV
-3570 PGQNGIPQQNQN
+3570 PGQSGTPQQNQN
-3582 AGTEPEKEPLK
+3582 AGASAENPEKEPLK
-3593 KPWEYSDE
+3593 KPWEYSE
-3601 VMSGL
+3601 EIMSGL

-3656 SYAQDFKLPAPTEAN
+3656 SYAQDFKLPAATEAN

-3720 PQSQFL
+3720 PQSSFL

-3762 IDRFLPDIDL
+3762 IDRFLPDVDL

-3784 IRGHDGSVHPF
+3784 IRGHDGSIHAF

-3818 NGLLGKRKE
+3818 NGLLAKRKE

-3845 HIRLVRDDPS
+3845 HIRLVRDDSS

-3869 IGTNKDDPVLFTME
+3869 VGMNKDEPVLFTMDR
-3883 KMRSLAETKQSRT
+3883 MRSLAETKQNVSLLYLPLIPRSHANSLQRT

-3908 TAIQEKWVPSHIV
+3908 TAIQDKWVPSNVV

-3926 KTYPNFSDF
+3926 QTYPNFADF

-3940 QFAYQYAAI
+3940 QFAYQYAAV
-3949 AFMTYVMHMGNRYP
+3949 AFMTYVMHIGNRYP
-3963 NKIMISRTTGD
+3963 NKILVSRSTGD
-3974 IWSSELIPAINPA
+3974 IWGAELIPTINPA

-3997 PFRLTPNIQ
+3997 PFRFTPNIQ
-4006 TLMGPIATEGL
+4006 TLLGPIATEGL
-4017 FACALMAIA
+4017 FACAMMAIA

-4041 IFVRDEMMF
+4041 VFVRDEMMF

-4063 QLRDLVYNNSD
+4063 QLRDLVYNNSE

-4091 PANQTTIDLISK
+4091 PANQTTIDLISR

-4109 LATCDALWM
+4109 LASCDALWM

>member
-1 MKGFR
+1 
-6 QRVHEQLSRAKDA
+6 
-19 NKSSKKKDS
+19 
-28 SHSSSQNQASLG
+28 
-40 VNHSQQ
+40 
-46 SSSPKNGTP
+46 
-55 TSSTTS
+55 
-61 VNDTRG
+61 
-67 KSPDNAAQT
+67 
-76 GVYPPGQYYVPQGA
+76 
-90 GVAGQPVNN
+90 
-99 GGPATPTKQGQVAPS
+99 
-114 VVISP
+114 
-119 SAPHVPPPG
+119 
-128 AAETMPGDLAP
+128 
-139 PRKSHVFDRLQTT
+139 
-152 PKDMS
+152 
-157 EGIRTPKRQHSSRF
+157 
-171 DISDQR
+171 
-177 QRELEKLP
+177 
-185 GFHEVPPNRRQ
+185 
-196 ELFMQKID
+196 
-204 QCNIIFD
+204 
-211 FNDPTADMKS
+211 
-221 KEIKRLALHE
+221 
-231 LLDYVA
+231 
-237 NNRSVITEP
+237 
-246 MYPRVVEMFAKNLF
+246 
-260 RPIPPPVTPQG
+260 
-271 EAFDPEE
+271 
-278 DEPVLEVAWP
+278 
-288 HIQVVYEFFLRFIE
+288 
-302 SQDFN
+302 
-307 TNIAKAYI
+307 
-315 DHHFVLQLL
+315 
-324 ELFDSEDPRERD
+324 
-336 FLKTTLH
+336 
-343 RIYGKFLNLRSY
+343 
-355 IRRSINNVFFQFT
+355 
-368 YETERFNGIAELLEI
+368 
-383 LGSIINGFAL
+383 
-393 PLKEEHKLFLTRV
+393 
-406 LLPLHKAKGLSMYH
+406 
-420 PQLAYCIVQFLEK
+420 
-433 DSSLTEE
+433 
-440 VVLGLLRYWPKVNST
+440 
-455 KEVMYLNEVEDIFE
+455 
-469 VMDPAEFAKVQVPLF
+469 
-484 QQLAKSVASPHFQV
+484 
-498 AERALYFW
+498 
-506 NNEYFCNLVSDN
+506 
-518 VESILPIMFPPL
+518 
-530 YENSKG
+530 
-536 HWNRTIH
+536 
-543 SMVYNAMK
+543 
-551 MFMEINPQLFDE
+551 
-563 CSHDYNE
+563 
-570 RQNSAEQRERAR
+570 
-582 KERWEKLAAQAKDR
+582 
-596 QNGVPPPPPPVDV
+596 
-609 PVFVDEVDSITQDS
+609 
-623 QLRLH
+623 
-628 ALKLDDPGSGKER
+628 
-641 RRVSPTMERNIDIY
+641 MERNIDIY
-655 ASKLGD
+655 ATKLGD
-661 EKLDIKIRANVA
+661 ERLDVKVRANVA
-673 VELRDNIEPLC
+673 TELRDSIEPLC
-684 SGASYPIFL
+684 SGANYPIFL
-693 SKLWPVFKGI
+693 AKLWPIFKTI
-703 LKGEPVF
+703 LAGEPVF
-710 TNLSFEQ
+710 FSMSYEQ
-717 KLRNCVLETLHRLP
+717 KLRNCILETLHRLP
-731 MASPDVEPYA
+731 TASPDVEPYA
-741 ADMVDFLM
+741 ADMVDLLM
-749 DLVRIENEENA
+749 DLARIENEDNA

-802 TFDTPSQA
+802 TFDTPNQA

-817 TPGATAQNFQSPR
+817 TPNASAQNFQSPR
-830 PSSPATSVSEL
+830 PSSPATSVSDL
-841 GPSDQQGN
+841 GPEQQSS
-849 NVLLKGMQSFK
+849 NVILKGMQSFK

-871 IFQTHRNS
+871 IFQTHRAS
-879 VSANVKLFVPL
+879 VAANVKLFVPL
-890 IKSHAEA
+890 IKTILLLQAKPQEKAHTDA
-897 AAQGMIF
+897 AAQGTIF

-918 DFLAYLLRMYAQQ
+918 EFITAQVKTMSFLAYLLRLYAHQ

-936 PTLPSVVKSSARKEL
+936 PTLPSVVVRLLQDCPREKSGARKEL

-1007 DHLTRD
+1007 DHLSRD
-1013 QIRRTVEVFQTMS
+1013 QIRRTVEVYTKNLHDDFPGTSFQTMS
-1026 AKLDDKRE
+1026 AKLLLNMAEKISKLEDKRE

-1054 YQFDNAVKDIE
+1054 HQFNNAVKVSKAYKESRKDDDTTPE
-1065 PSSERY
+1065 NY
-1071 LADKDHPPDWDEID
+1071 LAEKDQAPDWDDID

-1092 KTSNPRDR
+1092 KTSSPRDR

-1105 SDNIFLFKN
+1105 SDNIFLFRN

-1122 FHQLKNCNPEHIQ
+1122 FHQLKNCNPDDVQ

-1156 VWVIKKLFHEGARVF
+1156 VGVIKKLFHEGARVF
-1171 KYYGVDRP
+1171 RYYGVDQSP
-1179 LPEINYSS
+1179 PEMNYSS
-1187 PFDFLAKKELLES
+1187 PFDLLASQYTAPMSREEKELLES

-1210 ATFHELMFEHGALLH
+1210 ATFHEVFHSEIPYLHELMFEHGALLH

-1240 SGMVLQYLMDRIH
+1240 SGMVLQYLMERIG
-1253 EILLRMFKLSFMA
+1253 EVGTSDMTKAKILLRMFKLSFMA

-1280 HLSVTAEEP
+1280 HVTKIVTKCIELSVTAEEP

-1328 LLVAARKPQER
+1328 LLMAARKPQER

-1369 ALRADSELVGQGLR
+1369 ALRADSDLVGQGLR

-1407 LMTALWDHLRPHPIL
+1407 LMTALWDHLRPHPYNHFHAHTTMRIL

-1435 PPDLTF
+1435 PPELSF
-1441 EQFTDDA
+1441 QQYSDDN
-1448 PSFDMKLIGP
+1448 PSFDIRLIGP
-1458 SEKRPF
+1458 GEKRPF
-1464 PLMEAPK
+1464 PVDIGIDLAIGKLMEAPK
-1471 MPAAKASDGYYKQQ
+1471 TDSGKASDLYYKQQ
-1485 AFRMISLPDDLASL
+1485 AFRMLSSHLKLQIGFENLPDDLASL
-1499 LRLHANDLFENKT
+1499 IRLHANDLFESKASAMVDILEKSERSASIAKKV
-1512 TGMADLS
+1512 G
-1519 QEASLKKLL
+1519 QEATVKKLL
-1528 KACIFATTIPDLKQ
+1528 KACIFATTIPDLEPAA
-1542 TATSFMV
+1542 TAFV
-1549 DVCKHFAV
+1549 ADVCKHFTI
-1557 VEPFDVASGEGTVYL
+1557 VEVGRALAQARHNRKPFEVSNGEGPVYL
-1572 DSRVLAEAIVE
+1572 DSRILADAIVE
-1583 SLSSDHV
+1583 TLSSDSVHV
-1590 RVREDAAGVI
+1590 REAAEQAMQVVKEAAGVI
-1600 FGSPDRI
+1600 FGAPEKAS
-1607 PKLPFFQHLG
+1607 KLPFFQHLG

-1622 SCHSEEWFTKAG
+1622 SCYSEEWFTKAG
-1634 GSLGIHLFATD
+1634 GSLGIQLLATK
-1645 LDLGDSWLFD
+1645 LDLGESWLYERHVDFS
-1655 KQAEFVRALITR
+1655 RALMYVIKDTPSDLPAATR
-1667 IRARDTLDLILRRCC
+1667 VQSQETMTLILQRCG
-1682 KNVSKDDLKNE
+1682 KIIPKDDLKNE
-1693 KSRLY
+1693 KSRLFA
-1698 SLCGFFVYELSHMNK
+1698 LCGFFVNELGHMNK
-1713 YVREASRRS
+1713 HVRETSRRC
-1722 FSTIAEVLGCHVHE
+1722 FATLKEELGCEVHE
-1736 LIFPVKDRLLQS
+1736 LIFPVKDRLLQP

-1757 PFPTQIGFIDAI
+1757 PFATQIGFIDAI
-1769 TFCLSLH
+1769 TYCLGLH
-1776 NNISLALADAD
+1776 NDIVTFNDPLNRLMLESLALADAD

-1798 KNAEMIVN
+1798 RNADMIVN
-1806 LRVACLRLLSMAMSF
+1806 LRVACLRLLSMAMNF
-1821 PEFASAPQSSSR
+1821 QEFANTPQNTSR
-1833 GRIISVFFKSLYSR
+1833 ARIISVFFKSLYSR
-1847 SPDVIEAANAGLRDN
+1847 SPEVIEAANAGLKDVLTQTNKLPKDLLQNGLRPILMN
-1862 DPKRLSVAGLDGLA
+1862 LQDPKRLSVAGLDGLA

-1899 VIADDAILQ
+1899 VIADDAMLQ
-1908 KVSFIVAAIFNIF
+1908 KVSFSLVEQNPAMKIVAAIFNIF

-1933 HLVNKVLDLEE
+1933 HLVNKVLDLEK
-1944 KLRRTSNSPFRK
+1944 KLRRTSHSPFRK
-1956 PLSLAFFR
+1956 PLVKYLNRYPKESLTFFL
-1964 ARFKEERF
+1964 ARFKDEQF
-1972 GRFFGQVLAD
+1972 GRFFGQILAD
-1982 PESEALRSAVVA
+1982 PESEAMRNAVVS
-1994 DTEGFTSAFFGQEST
+1994 DSETFLSTAFAQDAT

-2017 NGIYVTH
+2017 NGIYVAH
-2024 SICSYA
+2024 ALCSYD
-2030 STKRWLVSH
+2030 STKKWLVSH
-2039 ADLRAKLLSFGRDL
+2039 PDSRMKLLTSGRDL
-2053 EKKLRNDKLP
+2053 ERKLRGDSLP
-2063 ANERL
+2063 PDERL
-2068 RVEQAEDQLMDVF
+2068 RVEQAEDQLMDIF
-2081 STYLSESTQDLDF
+2081 TTYLAEAAHDLDF
-2094 LFEVMDGLSADELKR
+2094 LFEVIDGLSADELKR
-2109 TLAFPK
+2109 TLALPK

-2130 RSVIMRCLDLYGQRT
+2130 RSVIMRCLDLYGQRA
-2145 CSQKMKTYAFRNL
+2145 CSQKTKTYAFRNL
-2158 VNPIFAMDVQTTWN
+2158 VNPILAMDVQTTWGSS
-2172 HPPNKFIQSRL
+2172 PNTPKLMDKSMTESIQSRV

-2193 ESSQSG
+2193 ESNQAGVDHSRMELLQ
-2199 LSALLIKYHHQTFAW
+2199 LSALLIKYHHSTVQDSRKDIIKFAW

-2220 DIINKYGAYT
+2220 DIINKYGAYVLISYFIAHYET
-2230 PFKIVVQ
+2230 PFKIVIQVYVALLRAHQ
-2237 NEGKALVTQALDV
+2237 NEGRALVTQALDV

-2255 PTRIM
+2255 PTR
-2260 TASSSA
+2260 TAGN
-2266 QAPDARYPL
+2266 QGPEARYPL

-2294 MSIFH
+2294 MSIFQ

-2304 PDLFY
+2304 PNLFY

-2319 VPSLIKIASPPNSS
+2319 VPSLVKIAGPPNTS
-2333 NESKKLA
+2333 NDSKKLA
-2340 LNLINLIWH
+2340 LKLIGLVWH
-2349 WEEKRVKS
+2349 WEERRAQAADANS
-2357 HLVLPNGTIESP
+2357 GGLLDSP
-2369 NTKKRKLEDA
+2369 NTKKRKLEEA
-2379 QGTSSPSLAPPNA
+2379 QDTSSPALAPPPS
-2392 RERSEYMVPPDL
+2392 RGGSSDYTVPAEL
-2404 RAALTKYLITFIT
+2404 RAALIKYLISFIT
-2417 TIPERFPVPASRI
+2417 TIPERFLVPAAQI
-2430 RDLPSSKTQQQQQQ
+2430 RQLPSSKQTPP
-2444 QQQQSVI
+2444 VP
-2451 TGDMVKKAVHL
+2451 TGDMVNKAVHL
-2462 LRNLLSPEYWGD
+2462 LRNLLSPEYWGEID
-2474 LDIELYQKVTDP
+2474 VDLYQKVTEP

-2498 KHITSMV
+2498 KHVTAMV
-2505 NALQVWIMTRLP
+2505 NTLQVLRVLIAAKSNEWIAARLP
-2517 LMQKL
+2517 AIQKL
-2522 FEKPL
+2522 LEKPL
-2527 RSDNPEIQDCLH
+2527 KSDNPEIQDCLH
-2539 GIEDE
+2539 GLEDE
-2544 MDISPKLRPP
+2544 MDISPKLPPP
-2554 VKRVLDALPD
+2554 VRRVLEAIPD
-2564 DQPEEE
+2564 DAPDDE
-2570 DAMDVEN
+2570 DAMDTE
-2577 SPSEFTLS
+2577 STASEFATYLSAIATETLS
-2585 ANNYVSSLNM
+2585 ASNYVSSLNTLWTLSKHKPAEI
-2595 DTHIPQV
+2595 DTHIPAV
-2602 MKVFSQK
+2602 MKAFSQK
-2609 LAKEHVAAT
+2609 LAKEHVAAST
-2618 ANNPSVPDQQEF
+2618 QQNGAQLQNGAAKPAEGVPDQQET

-2643 ISVRIVLAQL
+2643 ISVRMSHLGDQRRPFLSVLASI

-2661 LCSKVLGMVETW
+2661 LCSKVLGMAESW
-2673 IFHSNESWPTLKEKT
+2673 IFHSTESWPTLKEKT

-2695 LFESRQDQTMLKKF
+2695 LFESRPDQTMLKKF

-2751 TIFDRSLTRL
+2751 SIFDRSLTRL

-2794 VDMNAPAKLHSDD
+2794 VDMNATARLHPDD
-2807 FTLYPLSFLF
+2807 FKLYPMTFLF
-2817 GNADKDPRKA
+2817 AAGEKDPRKA
-2827 DVIIDTQLEVFVSD
+2827 DIMIDNQLEAFVAE
-2841 RKRFIADIGD
+2841 RKRFMSEVGD
-2851 LQHTDPNVAYTLWT
+2851 VKVRDLIEPLCQLQHTDPSVSYNLWT
-2865 NLFTIFWSILSKE
+2865 TLFPIYWSTLSKD
-2878 DRIDLEKGMIT
+2878 DRLDLEKGMVT
-2889 LITREYHQRQL
+2889 LLTREYHQRQL

-2906 VQALLEGAVRAKPRF
+2906 VQALLEGCVRARPRF
-2921 KIPPHVMKYL
+2921 KVPPHVMKYL

-2942 GYLEETAINP
+2942 TYLEESAINP
-2952 IIDTPT
+2952 IIDTAT
-2958 VRLQED
+2958 VRESNLDALVEVYAGLQED

-2975 KFQGM
+2975 KFVETNAALSYEQQGM

-2996 SGAMPFSQGEYYLWE
+2996 SGAMPFSQGEYFVWE

-3049 NWQGDG
+3049 NWQSEG
-3055 NRDQLESLIKSVSD
+3055 NREQLESLIKSVSD

-3083 LLQYHLKKDNI
+3083 LLQYHTKKENLQD
-3094 QEFNGV
+3094 FNSV

-3138 ASHICSSLSQ
+3138 ASHICGSLAQ

-3168 RDRLPNLWDDINAWQ
+3168 RDRLPNLWDDINTWQ

-3194 LINATYLSLLPPQT
+3194 LINGTYLSLLPPQT

-3296 AQQKAE
+3296 PQQKAE

-3312 KLSHVGEANDAFGV
+3312 KLDHVNEANEAFGV

-3345 DQRFKADPADYEL
+3345 DQRFKADPTDYEL
-3358 ASNANSKAR
+3358 ASNAVSCYLEAAGLYKSAKSR

-3380 NEEGRV
+3380 NDEGQI
-3386 AAAFENFK
+3386 ASAFENFK

-3417 ARLCKALLVK
+3417 ARLCKAVLVK

-3436 FFLLRTNREDMLNI
+3436 FFLLRTNREDMLSI

-3458 EKLNRAR
+3458 EKLNRAK
-3465 QQAHN
+3465 QQQQQSSSPSQKPAANGEASPAQKPPTSVPAPSASPAN
-3470 QAQASPQ
+3470 QAANLTTAQ
-3477 PKPSPSAIGSSPAQ
+3477 SPAQ
-3491 NAHPNTNTSTPV
+3491 N
-3503 QGQANLPSQQAHRHI
+3503 
-3518 QQGIAQVQSPQINHG
+3518 QSA
-3533 QVQQSPA
+3533 QQSPA
-3540 QGQAQA
+3540 QPASQLQGSPLQNSTPGQPQALQQPQGAQA
-3546 QAQASGQGQTQNQA
+3546 H
-3560 QGGQQQNLQV
+3560 LQV
-3570 PGQNGIPQQNQN
+3570 PGQSGAQQQG
-3582 AGTEPEKEPLK
+3582 ASTAEPEKEPLK

-3601 VMSGL
+3601 IMSGL

-3641 ALLNDGLAYVGRMPG
+3641 ALLNDGLAYVGRMPV
-3656 SYAQDFKLPAPTEAN
+3656 SYAQDFKLPTATEAN

-3692 VVKKPTMYEYIQKL
+3692 VVKKPTMHEYIHKL

-3720 PQSQFL
+3720 PQSGNL
-3726 ETYSPHLS
+3726 ENYSPHLS

-3743 VEIPGQYLLH
+3743 VEVPGQYLLH

-3762 IDRFLPDIDL
+3762 IDRFLPDVDL

-3784 IRGHDGSVHPF
+3784 IRGHDGSIHAF

-3818 NGLLGKRKE
+3818 NGLLAKRKE

-3845 HIRLVRDDPS
+3845 HIRLVRDDSS

-3869 IGTNKDDPVLFTME
+3869 VGMNKDEPVLFTMDR
-3883 KMRSLAETKQSRT
+3883 MRSVHETKQNRT
-3896 PDQQQVLRTEIL
+3896 PDQVQVVRTEIL
-3908 TAIQEKWVPSHIV
+3908 TAIQDKWVPSTVV
-3921 LDYFQ
+3921 LEYFQ
-3926 KTYPNFSDF
+3926 QTYPNFADF

-3940 QFAYQYAAI
+3940 QFAYQYAAV
-3949 AFMTYVMHMGNRYP
+3949 AFMTYVMHIGNRYP
-3963 NKIMISRTTGD
+3963 NKILVSRSTGD
-3974 IWSSELIPAINPA
+3974 IWGAELIPTINPA
-3987 KAFFYNPEQV
+3987 KAIFYNPEQV
-3997 PFRLTPNIQ
+3997 PFRFTPNIQ
-4006 TLMGPIATEGL
+4006 TLLGPIATEGV
-4017 FACALMAIA
+4017 FACAMMAIS

-4050 WATAQHRGVLPVP
+4050 WATAQHRGSLPVP
-4063 QLRDLVYNNSD
+4063 QLRELVNNNSE

-4109 LATCDALWM
+4109 LASCDALWM

>member
-1 MKGFR
+1 M
-6 QRVHEQLSRAKDA
+6 
-19 NKSSKKKDS
+19 N
-28 SHSSSQNQASLG
+28 
-40 VNHSQQ
+40 
-46 SSSPKNGTP
+46 
-55 TSSTTS
+55 
-61 VNDTRG
+61 
-67 KSPDNAAQT
+67 
-76 GVYPPGQYYVPQGA
+76 
-90 GVAGQPVNN
+90 
-99 GGPATPTKQGQVAPS
+99 
-114 VVISP
+114 
-119 SAPHVPPPG
+119 
-128 AAETMPGDLAP
+128 
-139 PRKSHVFDRLQTT
+139 
-152 PKDMS
+152 
-157 EGIRTPKRQHSSRF
+157 
-171 DISDQR
+171 
-177 QRELEKLP
+177 
-185 GFHEVPPNRRQ
+185 
-196 ELFMQKID
+196 
-204 QCNIIFD
+204 
-211 FNDPTADMKS
+211 
-221 KEIKRLALHE
+221 
-231 LLDYVA
+231 
-237 NNRSVITEP
+237 
-246 MYPRVVEMFAKNLF
+246 
-260 RPIPPPVTPQG
+260 
-271 EAFDPEE
+271 
-278 DEPVLEVAWP
+278 
-288 HIQVVYEFFLRFIE
+288 
-302 SQDFN
+302 
-307 TNIAKAYI
+307 
-315 DHHFVLQLL
+315 
-324 ELFDSEDPRERD
+324 
-336 FLKTTLH
+336 
-343 RIYGKFLNLRSY
+343 
-355 IRRSINNVFFQFT
+355 
-368 YETERFNGIAELLEI
+368 
-383 LGSIINGFAL
+383 
-393 PLKEEHKLFLTRV
+393 
-406 LLPLHKAKGLSMYH
+406 
-420 PQLAYCIVQFLEK
+420 
-433 DSSLTEE
+433 
-440 VVLGLLRYWPKVNST
+440 
-455 KEVMYLNEVEDIFE
+455 
-469 VMDPAEFAKVQVPLF
+469 
-484 QQLAKSVASPHFQV
+484 
-498 AERALYFW
+498 
-506 NNEYFCNLVSDN
+506 
-518 VESILPIMFPPL
+518 
-530 YENSKG
+530 
-536 HWNRTIH
+536 
-543 SMVYNAMK
+543 
-551 MFMEINPQLFDE
+551 
-563 CSHDYNE
+563 
-570 RQNSAEQRERAR
+570 
-582 KERWEKLAAQAKDR
+582 
-596 QNGVPPPPPPVDV
+596 
-609 PVFVDEVDSITQDS
+609 
-623 QLRLH
+623 
-628 ALKLDDPGSGKER
+628 
-641 RRVSPTMERNIDIY
+641 
-655 ASKLGD
+655 
-661 EKLDIKIRANVA
+661 
-673 VELRDNIEPLC
+673 
-684 SGASYPIFL
+684 
-693 SKLWPVFKGI
+693 
-703 LKGEPVF
+703 
-710 TNLSFEQ
+710 
-717 KLRNCVLETLHRLP
+717 
-731 MASPDVEPYA
+731 SPDVEPYA
-741 ADMVDFLM
+741 ADMVDLLM
-749 DLVRIENEENA
+749 DLARIENEDNA

-778 AARVQPFLEL
+778 SARVQPFLEL

-802 TFDTPSQA
+802 TFDTPNQA

-817 TPGATAQNFQSPR
+817 TPNASAQNFQSPR
-830 PSSPATSVSEL
+830 PSSPATSVSDL
-841 GPSDQQGN
+841 GPEQQSS

-871 IFQTHRNS
+871 IFQTHRAS
-879 VSANVKLFVPL
+879 VGANVKLFVPL
-890 IKSHAEA
+890 IKTILLLQAKPQEKAHADA
-897 AAQGMIF
+897 AAQGTIF

-918 DFLAYLLRMYAQQ
+918 EFITAQVKTMSFLAYLLRLYAHQ

-936 PTLPSVVKSSARKEL
+936 PTLPSVVVRLLQDCPREKSGARKEL

-1007 DHLTRD
+1007 DHLSRD
-1013 QIRRTVEVFQTMS
+1013 QIRRTVEVYTKNLHDDFPGTSFQTMS
-1026 AKLDDKRE
+1026 AKLLLNMAEKISKLEDKGE

-1054 YQFDNAVKDIE
+1054 HQFSNAVKVSKANKESHKDTA
-1065 PSSERY
+1065 PSAENY
-1071 LADKDHPPDWDEID
+1071 LAEKEQPPDWDEID

-1092 KTSNPRDR
+1092 KTSSPRDR

-1122 FHQLKNCNPEHIQ
+1122 FHQLKNCNPDDIQ

-1156 VWVIKKLFHEGARVF
+1156 VRVIKKLFHEGARVF
-1171 KYYGVDRP
+1171 RYYGVDQSP
-1179 LPEINYSS
+1179 PEMNYSS
-1187 PFDFLAKKELLES
+1187 PFDFLASQYTAPMSREEKELLES

-1210 ATFHELMFEHGALLH
+1210 ATFHEVFHSEIPYLHELMFEHGALLH

-1240 SGMVLQYLMDRIH
+1240 SGMVLQYLMERIH
-1253 EILLRMFKLSFMA
+1253 EVGTSDMTKAKILLRMFKLSFMA

-1280 HLSVTAEEP
+1280 HVTKIVTKCIELSVTAEEP

-1328 LLVAARKPQER
+1328 LLLAARKPQER

-1369 ALRADSELVGQGLR
+1369 ALRADSDLVGQGLR

-1407 LMTALWDHLRPHPIL
+1407 LMTALWDHLRPHPYNHFHAHTTMRIL

-1435 PPDLTF
+1435 PPELSF
-1441 EQFTDDA
+1441 QQYSDDN
-1448 PSFDMKLIGP
+1448 PSFDIRLIGP
-1458 SEKRPF
+1458 SDKRPF
-1464 PLMEAPK
+1464 PMDTGIDLAIGKLMEVPK
-1471 MPAAKASDGYYKQQ
+1471 SPSAVASDKYSKQQ
-1485 AFRMISLPDDLASL
+1485 AYRMLSSHLKLHIGYENLPDDLASL
-1499 LRLHANDLFENKT
+1499 IRLHANDLFESKP
-1512 TGMADLS
+1512 GAMPDILEKSERSAS
-1519 QEASLKKLL
+1519 IPKKVAQEATLKKLL
-1528 KACIFATTIPDLKQ
+1528 KACIFATTIPDLEP
-1542 TATSFMV
+1542 AASAFVV
-1549 DVCKHFAV
+1549 DVGKHFTV
-1557 VEPFDVASGEGTVYL
+1557 VEVGRALAQARHNRKPFDVANGEGPVYL
-1572 DSRVLAEAIVE
+1572 DSRILADAIVE

-1590 RVREDAAGVI
+1590 HVREAAEKAMLVVKEAADVI
-1600 FGSPDRI
+1600 FGASDKAA
-1607 PKLPFFQHLG
+1607 KLPFFQHLG

-1634 GSLGIHLFATD
+1634 GSLGIKLLATK
-1645 LDLGDSWLFD
+1645 LDLGEPWIYERHV
-1655 KQAEFVRALITR
+1655 EFCRALLYVIKDTPADLPASTR
-1667 IRARDTLDLILRRCC
+1667 IQAQETMILILKKCG
-1682 KNVSKDDLKNE
+1682 NLIPKDDLKNE
-1693 KSRLY
+1693 KSRLFT
-1698 SLCGFFVYELSHMNK
+1698 LCGFFVFELGHMNK
-1713 YVREASRRS
+1713 HVRETCRLC
-1722 FSTIAEVLGCHVHE
+1722 FDTLKEELGCEVHE
-1736 LIFPVKDRLLQS
+1736 LIFPVRDRLLQS

-1769 TFCLSLH
+1769 TYCLSLH
-1776 NNISLALADAD
+1776 NNIVTFNEPLNRLMLESLALADAD

-1806 LRVACLRLLSMAMSF
+1806 LRVACLRLLSMAMNF
-1821 PEFASAPQSSSR
+1821 PDFANTPQNTSR
-1833 GRIISVFFKSLYSR
+1833 ARIISVFFKSLYSR
-1847 SPDVIEAANAGLRDN
+1847 SSEVIEAANAGLKDVLTQTNKLPKDLLQNGLRPILMN
-1862 DPKRLSVAGLDGLA
+1862 LQDPKRLSVAGLDGLA

-1899 VIADDAILQ
+1899 IIADDSILQ
-1908 KVSFIVAAIFNIF
+1908 KVSFSLVEQNPAMKIVAAIFNIF
-1921 HLLPPAATSFME
+1921 HLLPPAATSFMD
-1933 HLVNKVLDLEE
+1933 HLVNKVLDLEQ
-1944 KLRRTSNSPFRK
+1944 KLRRTSHSPFRK
-1956 PLSLAFFR
+1956 PLVKYLNRYPKESLAFFLT
-1964 ARFKEERF
+1964 RFKDVRY
-1972 GRFFGQVLAD
+1972 GRFFGQILAD
-1982 PESEALRSAVVA
+1982 PESEALRNAVVA
-1994 DTEGFTSAFFGQEST
+1994 DTEGFMSNAFGQEA

-2017 NGIYVTH
+2017 NGIYVAH
-2024 SICSYA
+2024 SICSYS

-2039 ADLRAKLLSFGRDL
+2039 ADLRIKLLTSGRDL
-2053 EKKLRNDKLP
+2053 ERKLRGDSLP
-2063 ANERL
+2063 PDERL

-2081 STYLSESTQDLDF
+2081 TVYLAEASHDLDF
-2094 LFEVMDGLSADELKR
+2094 LFEVIDGLSADELKR
-2109 TLAFPK
+2109 TLALPK
-2115 FIYRHII
+2115 FIFKHVII
-2122 TNESIDYR
+2122 NESIDYR
-2130 RSVIMRCLDLYGQRT
+2130 RSVIMRCLDLYGQRA
-2145 CSQKMKTYAFRNL
+2145 CSQRTKTYAFRHL
-2158 VNPIFAMDVQTTWN
+2158 VNPILAMDVQLTWN
-2172 HPPNKFIQSRL
+2172 SPANSPRLMDKSMTESIQSRL

-2193 ESSQSG
+2193 ESSQAGVDHSRMELLQ
-2199 LSALLIKYHHQTFAW
+2199 LSALLIKYHAQTVQDARKDIIKFAW

-2220 DIINKYGAYT
+2220 DIINKYGAYVLISYFIAHYET
-2230 PFKIVVQ
+2230 PFKIVIQVYVALLRAHQ
-2237 NEGKALVTQALDV
+2237 NEGRALVTQALDV

-2255 PTRIM
+2255 PTR
-2260 TASSSA
+2260 TSGS
-2266 QAPDARYPL
+2266 QGPEARYPL

-2294 MSIFH
+2294 MSIFQ

-2319 VPSLIKIASPPNSS
+2319 VPSLIKIAGPPNTS
-2333 NESKKLA
+2333 NDSKKLA
-2340 LNLINLIWH
+2340 LNLIGLIWH
-2349 WEEKRVKS
+2349 WEEKRALAADRNSIVS
-2357 HLVLPNGTIESP
+2357 NGTAESP
-2369 NTKKRKLEDA
+2369 NTKKRKLEETEFSA
-2379 QGTSSPSLAPPNA
+2379 SPSLPPPA
-2392 RERSEYMVPPDL
+2392 SRGSDYTVPPEL
-2404 RAALTKYLITFIT
+2404 RAALIKYLITFIT
-2417 TIPERFPVPASRI
+2417 TIPERFQVPAAEI
-2430 RDLPSSKTQQQQQQ
+2430 RQMPSAKQAPL
-2444 QQQQSVI
+2444 VP
-2451 TGDMVKKAVHL
+2451 TGEIINKAMYLLRHL
-2462 LRNLLSPEYWGD
+2462 LSKDYWGD
-2474 LDIELYQKVTDP
+2474 LDIDLYQKVTEP
-2486 ILAGEKADKPDE
+2486 ILAGEKADKPDD

-2505 NALQVWIMTRLP
+2505 NTLQVLRVLIANKPDEWITARLSSI
-2517 LMQKL
+2517 QKL
-2522 FEKPL
+2522 LEKPL
-2527 RSDNPEIQDCLH
+2527 KSDNPEIQDCLH
-2539 GIEDE
+2539 GLEDE
-2544 MDISPKLRPP
+2544 LDISPKLPPP
-2554 VKRVLDALPD
+2554 VRRVLEAIPD
-2564 DQPEEE
+2564 DTPDDE
-2570 DAMDVEN
+2570 DAMDTE
-2577 SPSEFTLS
+2577 SAPSEFATYLSAIATETLS
-2585 ANNYVSSLNM
+2585 ASNYVSSLNTLWTLSKIKPAEI
-2595 DTHIPQV
+2595 DPHIPAV
-2602 MKVFSQK
+2602 MKAFSQK
-2609 LAKEHVAAT
+2609 LAKEHVAAST
-2618 ANNPSVPDQQEF
+2618 NQNALQAQNGQKPVEAMPDQQEF
-2630 EIGVDLIFKTIEL
+2630 ELGVDLIYKTIEL
-2643 ISVRIVLAQL
+2643 ISVRMSHLGDQRRPFLSVLASI

-2661 LCSKVLGMVETW
+2661 LCSKILDMAESW
-2673 IFHSNESWPTLKEKT
+2673 IFHSTESWPTLKEKT

-2695 LFESRQDQTMLKKF
+2695 LFEARPDQTMLKKF

-2751 TIFDRSLTRL
+2751 NIFDRSLTRL

-2769 LTCQNWDTLADS
+2769 LTCQNWDTLSDS

-2789 LILGC
+2789 LVLGS
-2794 VDMNAPAKLHSDD
+2794 VDMNTTARLHPDD
-2807 FTLYPLSFLF
+2807 FTLYPMSFLF
-2817 GNADKDPRKA
+2817 SSGEEDSRKS
-2827 DVIIDTQLEVFVSD
+2827 DIMLDNQLETFVAE
-2841 RKRFIADIGD
+2841 RKKFMSDIGD
-2851 LQHTDPNVAYTLWT
+2851 VRVRDLMEPLCQLQHTDPSVAYKLWT
-2865 NLFTIFWSILSKE
+2865 TLFPIFWSTLSKD
-2878 DRIDLEKGMIT
+2878 DRIDLEKGVVS
-2889 LITREYHQRQL
+2889 LLTREYHQRQL

-2906 VQALLEGAVRAKPRF
+2906 VQALLEGIVRARPRF
-2921 KIPPHVMKYL
+2921 KVPPHVMKHL

-2942 GYLEETAINP
+2942 TYLEESAINP
-2952 IIDTPT
+2952 IIDSAT
-2958 VRLQED
+2958 VRESNLDALVEVYAGLQED

-2975 KFQGM
+2975 KFVETNAALSYEQQGM
-2980 WDKAQQL
+2980 WDKSQQL

-2996 SGAMPFSQGEYYLWE
+2996 SGAMPFSQGEYFVWE

-3049 NWQGDG
+3049 NWQSEG
-3055 NRDQLESLIKSVSD
+3055 NREQLESLIKSVSD

-3083 LLQYHLKKDNI
+3083 LLQFHMKKENMQD
-3094 QEFNGV
+3094 FNSV

-3138 ASHICSSLSQ
+3138 ASHICGSLAQ

-3168 RDRLPNLWDDINAWQ
+3168 RDRLPNLWDDINTWQ

-3194 LINATYLSLLPPQT
+3194 LINQTYLSLLPPQT

-3296 AQQKAE
+3296 PQQKAE

-3312 KLSHVGEANDAFGV
+3312 KLDHTNEANEAFGV

-3345 DQRFKADPADYEL
+3345 DQRFKQKPDDYEL
-3358 ASNANSKAR
+3358 ASNAVSCYLEAAGLYKSAKSR

-3380 NEEGRV
+3380 NDEGQI
-3386 AAAFENFK
+3386 ASAFENFK

-3417 ARLCKALLVK
+3417 ARLCKAVLVK

-3436 FFLLRTNREDMLNI
+3436 FFLLRTNREDMLSI

-3465 QQAHN
+3465 QQQQQQQGSSPGAKPPAGGEASPAQKAMTSAPSASPAN
-3470 QAQASPQ
+3470 QAANLPTAQ
-3477 PKPSPSAIGSSPAQ
+3477 SPAQ
-3491 NAHPNTNTSTPV
+3491 N
-3503 QGQANLPSQQAHRHI
+3503 
-3518 QQGIAQVQSPQINHG
+3518 
-3533 QVQQSPA
+3533 QSPA
-3540 QGQAQA
+3540 QGQGQSPKPGQAGQTPAQA
-3546 QAQASGQGQTQNQA
+3546 QGH
-3560 QGGQQQNLQV
+3560 LQV
-3570 PGQNGIPQQNQN
+3570 PGQNGGPLQQNLHQG
-3582 AGTEPEKEPLK
+3582 APTEHPEREPLK

-3601 VMSGL
+3601 IMSGL

-3641 ALLNDGLAYVGRMPG
+3641 ALLNDGLSYVGRMPG
-3656 SYAQDFKLPAPTEAN
+3656 SYAQDFKLPAATEAN

-3692 VVKKPTMYEYIQKL
+3692 VTKKPTMHEYIHKL

-3720 PQSQFL
+3720 PQSGYL

-3743 VEIPGQYLLH
+3743 VEVPGQYLLH

-3762 IDRFLPDIDL
+3762 IDRFLPDVDL

-3784 IRGHDGSVHPF
+3784 IRGHDGSIHAF

-3818 NGLLGKRKE
+3818 NGLLAKRKE

-3845 HIRLVRDDPS
+3845 HIRLVRDDSS
-3855 YISMQGIYEDYCRR
+3855 YISIQGIYEDYCRR
-3869 IGTNKDDPVLFTME
+3869 VGMNKDEPVLFTMDR
-3883 KMRSLAETKQSRT
+3883 MRSLAETKQNVSVTAFYSCSDTTDSSQRT
-3896 PDQQQVLRTEIL
+3896 TDQQQVLRTEIL
-3908 TAIQEKWVPSHIV
+3908 TAIQEKWVPSTVV
-3921 LDYFQ
+3921 LDFFQ
-3926 KTYPNFSDF
+3926 QTYPNFADF

-3940 QFAYQYAAI
+3940 QVAYQYAAV
-3949 AFMTYVMHMGNRYP
+3949 AFMTYIMHIGNRYP
-3963 NKIMISRTTGD
+3963 NKILISRSTGD
-3974 IWSSELIPAINPA
+3974 IWGAELIPTINPG
-3987 KAFFYNPEQV
+3987 KAIFYNPEHV
-3997 PFRLTPNIQ
+3997 PFRFTPNIQ
-4006 TLMGPIATEGL
+4006 TLLGPIATEGL
-4017 FACALMAIA
+4017 FACAMMAIA

-4063 QLRDLVYNNSD
+4063 QLRELVYNNSD
-4074 IIVNRAVSLASP
+4074 IIANRAVSLASP

-4091 PANQTTIDLISK
+4091 PANQTSIDLISR

-4109 LATCDALWM
+4109 LAQGDALWM

>member
-1 MKGFR
+1 
-6 QRVHEQLSRAKDA
+6 
-19 NKSSKKKDS
+19 
-28 SHSSSQNQASLG
+28 
-40 VNHSQQ
+40 
-46 SSSPKNGTP
+46 
-55 TSSTTS
+55 
-61 VNDTRG
+61 
-67 KSPDNAAQT
+67 
-76 GVYPPGQYYVPQGA
+76 
-90 GVAGQPVNN
+90 
-99 GGPATPTKQGQVAPS
+99 
-114 VVISP
+114 
-119 SAPHVPPPG
+119 
-128 AAETMPGDLAP
+128 
-139 PRKSHVFDRLQTT
+139 
-152 PKDMS
+152 
-157 EGIRTPKRQHSSRF
+157 
-171 DISDQR
+171 
-177 QRELEKLP
+177 
-185 GFHEVPPNRRQ
+185 
-196 ELFMQKID
+196 
-204 QCNIIFD
+204 
-211 FNDPTADMKS
+211 
-221 KEIKRLALHE
+221 
-231 LLDYVA
+231 
-237 NNRSVITEP
+237 
-246 MYPRVVEMFAKNLF
+246 
-260 RPIPPPVTPQG
+260 
-271 EAFDPEE
+271 
-278 DEPVLEVAWP
+278 
-288 HIQVVYEFFLRFIE
+288 
-302 SQDFN
+302 
-307 TNIAKAYI
+307 
-315 DHHFVLQLL
+315 
-324 ELFDSEDPRERD
+324 
-336 FLKTTLH
+336 
-343 RIYGKFLNLRSY
+343 
-355 IRRSINNVFFQFT
+355 
-368 YETERFNGIAELLEI
+368 
-383 LGSIINGFAL
+383 
-393 PLKEEHKLFLTRV
+393 
-406 LLPLHKAKGLSMYH
+406 
-420 PQLAYCIVQFLEK
+420 
-433 DSSLTEE
+433 
-440 VVLGLLRYWPKVNST
+440 
-455 KEVMYLNEVEDIFE
+455 
-469 VMDPAEFAKVQVPLF
+469 
-484 QQLAKSVASPHFQV
+484 
-498 AERALYFW
+498 
-506 NNEYFCNLVSDN
+506 
-518 VESILPIMFPPL
+518 
-530 YENSKG
+530 
-536 HWNRTIH
+536 
-543 SMVYNAMK
+543 
-551 MFMEINPQLFDE
+551 
-563 CSHDYNE
+563 
-570 RQNSAEQRERAR
+570 
-582 KERWEKLAAQAKDR
+582 
-596 QNGVPPPPPPVDV
+596 
-609 PVFVDEVDSITQDS
+609 
-623 QLRLH
+623 
-628 ALKLDDPGSGKER
+628 
-641 RRVSPTMERNIDIY
+641 MERNIDIY
-655 ASKLGD
+655 ATKLGD
-661 EKLDIKIRANVA
+661 ERLDVKVRANVA
-673 VELRDNIEPLC
+673 TELRDSIEPLC
-684 SGASYPIFL
+684 SGANYPVFL
-693 SKLWPVFKGI
+693 AKLWPIFKTI
-703 LKGEPVF
+703 LAGEPVF
-710 TNLSFEQ
+710 FSMSYEQ
-717 KLRNCVLETLHRLP
+717 KLRNCILETLHRLP
-731 MASPDVEPYA
+731 TASPDVEPYA
-741 ADMVDFLM
+741 ADMVDLLM
-749 DLVRIENEENA
+749 DLARIENEDNA

-788 IQEMFQTMEQVVRD
+788 IQEMFQTMEQVVRE
-802 TFDTPSQA
+802 TFDTPNQA

-817 TPGATAQNFQSPR
+817 TPNASAQNFQSPR
-830 PSSPATSVSEL
+830 PSSPATSVSDL
-841 GPSDQQGN
+841 GPEQQSSN
-849 NVLLKGMQSFK
+849 IILKGMQSFK

-871 IFQTHRNS
+871 IFQTHRNF
-879 VSANVKLFVPL
+879 VAANVKLFVPL
-890 IKSHAEA
+890 IKTILLLQAKPQEKAHTDA
-897 AAQGMIF
+897 AAQGTIF

-918 DFLAYLLRMYAQQ
+918 EFITAQVKTMSFLAYLLRLYAHQ

-936 PTLPSVVKSSARKEL
+936 PTLPSVVVRLLQDCPREKSGARKEL

-1007 DHLTRD
+1007 DHLSRD
-1013 QIRRTVEVFQTMS
+1013 QIRRTVEVYTKNLHDDFPGTSFQTMS
-1026 AKLDDKRE
+1026 AKLLLNMAEKISKLEDKRE

-1054 YQFDNAVKDIE
+1054 HQFNNAVKVSKAYKETRKDDDTTPE
-1065 PSSERY
+1065 NY
-1071 LADKDHPPDWDEID
+1071 LAEKDQPPDWDDID

-1092 KTSNPRDR
+1092 KTSSPRDR

-1105 SDNIFLFKN
+1105 SDNLFLFRN

-1122 FHQLKNCNPEHIQ
+1122 FHQLKNCNPDDIQ

-1156 VWVIKKLFHEGARVF
+1156 VGSI
-1171 KYYGVDRP
+1171 P
-1179 LPEINYSS
+1179 LLRRRSVTPEMNYSS
-1187 PFDFLAKKELLES
+1187 PFDFLASQYTAPMGREEKELLES

-1210 ATFHELMFEHGALLH
+1210 ATFHEVFHSEIPYLHELMFEHGALLH

-1240 SGMVLQYLMDRIH
+1240 SGMVLQYLMERID
-1253 EILLRMFKLSFMA
+1253 EVGTSDMTKAKILLRMFKLSFMA

-1280 HLSVTAEEP
+1280 HVTKIVTKCIELSVTAEEP

-1328 LLVAARKPQER
+1328 LLMAARKPQER

-1369 ALRADSELVGQGLR
+1369 ALRADSDLVGQGLR

-1407 LMTALWDHLRPHPIL
+1407 LMTALWDHLRPHPYNHFHAHTTMRIL

-1435 PPDLTF
+1435 PPELSF
-1441 EQFTDDA
+1441 QQYSDDH
-1448 PSFDMKLIGP
+1448 PSFDIRLIGP
-1458 SEKRPF
+1458 GEKRPF
-1464 PLMEAPK
+1464 PVDTGIDLAIGKLMEVPK
-1471 MPAAKASDGYYKQQ
+1471 TDAGKASDLYYKQQ
-1485 AFRMISLPDDLASL
+1485 AFRMLSSHLKLQIGFESLPDDLGSL
-1499 LRLHANDLFENKT
+1499 IRLHANDLFESKA
-1512 TGMADLS
+1512 GAMVDILEKS
-1519 QEASLKKLL
+1519 ERSASIPKKMEQDAMVKKLL
-1528 KACIFATTIPDLKQ
+1528 KACIFATTIPDLEPAA
-1542 TATSFMV
+1542 TAFV
-1549 DVCKHFAV
+1549 ADVCQHFTVIEVGRALSQARHNRK
-1557 VEPFDVASGEGTVYL
+1557 PFEVSNGEGPVYL
-1572 DSRVLAEAIVE
+1572 DSRTLAEAIVE
-1583 SLSSDHV
+1583 TLSSDNVHV
-1590 RVREDAAGVI
+1590 REAAERAMQVVKEAAGVI
-1600 FGSPDRI
+1600 FGAPEKAS
-1607 PKLPFFQHLG
+1607 KLPFFQHLG

-1622 SCHSEEWFTKAG
+1622 SCYSDEWFTKAG
-1634 GSLGIHLFATD
+1634 GGLGIQLLATK
-1645 LDLGDSWLFD
+1645 LDLGESWLYERHVDFS
-1655 KQAEFVRALITR
+1655 RALMYVIKDTPSDLPAATR
-1667 IRARDTLDLILRRCC
+1667 VQSQETMALILQRCG
-1682 KNVSKDDLKNE
+1682 KIIPKDDLKNE
-1693 KSRLY
+1693 KSRLFA
-1698 SLCGFFVYELSHMNK
+1698 LCGFFVNELGHMNK
-1713 YVREASRRS
+1713 HVRETSRRC
-1722 FSTIAEVLGCHVHE
+1722 FATLKEELGCEVHE
-1736 LIFPVKDRLLQS
+1736 LIFPVKDRLLQP

-1757 PFPTQIGFIDAI
+1757 PFATQIGFIDAI
-1769 TFCLSLH
+1769 TYCLGLH
-1776 NNISLALADAD
+1776 NDIVTFNDPLNRLMLESLALADAD

-1798 KNAEMIVN
+1798 RNADMIVN
-1806 LRVACLRLLSMAMSF
+1806 LRVACLRLLSMAMNF
-1821 PEFASAPQSSSR
+1821 QEFANTPQNTSR
-1833 GRIISVFFKSLYSR
+1833 ARIISVFFKSLYSR
-1847 SPDVIEAANAGLRDN
+1847 SPEVIEAANAGLKDVLTQTNKLPKDLLQNGLRPILMN
-1862 DPKRLSVAGLDGLA
+1862 LQDPKRLSVAGLDGLA

-1899 VIADDAILQ
+1899 VIADDSMLQ
-1908 KVSFIVAAIFNIF
+1908 KVSFSLVEQNPAMKIVAAIFNIF

-1933 HLVNKVLDLEE
+1933 HLVNKVLDLEL
-1944 KLRRTSNSPFRK
+1944 KLRRTSHSPFRK
-1956 PLSLAFFR
+1956 PLVKYLNRYPKESLAFFF
-1964 ARFKEERF
+1964 ARFKDERF
-1972 GRFFGQVLAD
+1972 GRFFGQILSD
-1982 PESEALRSAVVA
+1982 PESEALRHAVVSDSETFLSFA
-1994 DTEGFTSAFFGQEST
+1994 FGQDTT

-2017 NGIYVTH
+2017 NGIYVAH
-2024 SICSYA
+2024 ALSVYP
-2030 STKRWLVSH
+2030 STKKWLVAH
-2039 ADLRAKLLSFGRDL
+2039 ADSRMKLLTSGREL
-2053 EKKLRNDKLP
+2053 ERKLRGDSLP
-2063 ANERL
+2063 PDERL
-2068 RVEQAEDQLMDVF
+2068 RVEQAEDQLMDIF
-2081 STYLSESTQDLDF
+2081 TTYLAEAAHDLDF
-2094 LFEVMDGLSADELKR
+2094 LFEVIDGLSADELKR
-2109 TLAFPK
+2109 TLALPK

-2130 RSVIMRCLDLYGQRT
+2130 RSVIMRCLDLYGQRA
-2145 CSQKMKTYAFRNL
+2145 CSQKTKTYAFRNL
-2158 VNPIFAMDVQTTWN
+2158 VNPILAMDVQTTWGN
-2172 HPPNKFIQSRL
+2172 PPNTPKLMDKSMTESIQSRV

-2193 ESSQSG
+2193 ESNQAGVDHSRMELLQ
-2199 LSALLIKYHHQTFAW
+2199 LSALLIKYHHSTVQDSRKDIIKFAW

-2220 DIINKYGAYT
+2220 DIINKYGAYVLISYFIAHYET
-2230 PFKIVVQ
+2230 PFKIVIQVYVALLRAHQ
-2237 NEGKALVTQALDV
+2237 NEGRALVTQALDV

-2255 PTRIM
+2255 PTR
-2260 TASSSA
+2260 TAGN
-2266 QAPDARYPL
+2266 QGPEARYPL

-2294 MSIFH
+2294 MSIFQ

-2304 PDLFY
+2304 PNLFY

-2319 VPSLIKIASPPNSS
+2319 VPSLVKIAGPPNTS
-2333 NESKKLA
+2333 NDSKKLA
-2340 LNLINLIWH
+2340 LKLIGLVWY
-2349 WEEKRVKS
+2349 WEEKRAQAADANS
-2357 HLVLPNGTIESP
+2357 TGLLESP
-2369 NTKKRKLEDA
+2369 NSKKRKLEEPQDMA
-2379 QGTSSPSLAPPNA
+2379 SPALGPPPSRGGSSD
-2392 RERSEYMVPPDL
+2392 YTVPAEL
-2404 RAALTKYLITFIT
+2404 RAALIKYLISFIT
-2417 TIPERFPVPASRI
+2417 TIPERFLVPAAEI
-2430 RDLPSSKTQQQQQQ
+2430 RQLPSAKQAPA
-2444 QQQQSVI
+2444 VP
-2451 TGDMVKKAVHL
+2451 TGDMVNKAVNL

-2474 LDIELYQKVTDP
+2474 IDIDLYQKVTEP

-2498 KHITSMV
+2498 KHVTAMV
-2505 NALQVWIMTRLP
+2505 NTLQVLRVLIAAKSNEWIAARLP
-2517 LMQKL
+2517 VIRKL
-2522 FEKPL
+2522 LEKPL
-2527 RSDNPEIQDCLH
+2527 KSDNPEIQDCLH
-2539 GIEDE
+2539 GLEDE
-2544 MDISPKLRPP
+2544 MDISPKLPPP
-2554 VKRVLDALPD
+2554 VRRVLEAIPD
-2564 DQPEEE
+2564 DAPDDE
-2570 DAMDVEN
+2570 DAMDTD
-2577 SPSEFTLS
+2577 SAGSEFATYLSAIATETLS
-2585 ANNYVSSLNM
+2585 ASNYVSSLNTLWTLSKHKPAEI
-2595 DTHIPQV
+2595 DAHIPAV
-2602 MKVFSQK
+2602 MKAFSQK
-2609 LAKEHVAAT
+2609 LAKDHVAAST
-2618 ANNPSVPDQQEF
+2618 PQNGAQPQNGAAKPAEGVPDQQES

-2643 ISVRIVLAQL
+2643 ISVRMSHLGDQRRPFLSVLASI

-2661 LCSKVLGMVETW
+2661 LCSKVLGMAESW
-2673 IFHSNESWPTLKEKT
+2673 IFHSTESWPTLKEKT

-2695 LFESRQDQTMLKKF
+2695 LFEARPDQTMLKKF
-2709 LDLVIRIYEDS
+2709 LDLVIRIYEDA

-2751 TIFDRSLTRL
+2751 NIFDRSLTRL
-2761 ASSRLSYV
+2761 AASRLSYV

-2789 LILGC
+2789 LVLGC
-2794 VDMNAPAKLHSDD
+2794 VDMNATARLHQDD
-2807 FTLYPLSFLF
+2807 FKLYPMSFLF
-2817 GNADKDPRKA
+2817 AAGEKDPRKS
-2827 DVIIDTQLEVFVSD
+2827 DIMVDNQLETFVAE
-2841 RKRFIADIGD
+2841 RKRFMSEVGD
-2851 LQHTDPNVAYTLWT
+2851 VKVRDLIEPLCQLQHTDPNVSYKLWT
-2865 NLFTIFWSILSKE
+2865 TLFPIYWSTLSKD
-2878 DRIDLEKGMIT
+2878 DRIDLEKGMVT
-2889 LITREYHQRQL
+2889 LLTREYHQRQL

-2906 VQALLEGAVRAKPRF
+2906 IQALLEGVVRAGPRF
-2921 KIPPHVMKYL
+2921 KVPPHVMKYL

-2942 GYLEETAINP
+2942 TYLEESAINP

-2958 VRLQED
+2958 VRESNLDALVEVYAGLQED

-2975 KFQGM
+2975 KFVETNAALSYEQQGM
-2980 WDKAQQL
+2980 WDKSQQL

-2996 SGAMPFSQGEYYLWE
+2996 SGAMPFSQGEYFVWE

-3049 NWQGDG
+3049 NWQSEG
-3055 NRDQLESLIKSVSD
+3055 NREQLESLIKSVSD

-3083 LLQYHLKKDNI
+3083 LLQYHTKKENMQD
-3094 QEFNGV
+3094 FNSV

-3138 ASHICSSLSQ
+3138 ASHICGSLAQ

-3168 RDRLPNLWDDINAWQ
+3168 RDRLPNLWDDINTWQ

-3194 LINATYLSLLPPQT
+3194 LINGTYLSLLPPQT

-3296 AQQKAE
+3296 PQQKAE

-3312 KLSHVGEANDAFGV
+3312 KLDHVNEANEAFGV

-3345 DQRFKADPADYEL
+3345 DQRFKADPTDYEL
-3358 ASNANSKAR
+3358 ASNAVSCYLEAAGLYKNAKSR

-3380 NEEGRV
+3380 NDEGQI
-3386 AAAFENFK
+3386 ASAFENFK

-3417 ARLCKALLVK
+3417 ARLCKAVLVK

-3436 FFLLRTNREDMLNI
+3436 FFLLRTNREDMLSI

-3458 EKLNRAR
+3458 EKLNRNKP
-3465 QQAHN
+3465 QQQQSSSPSQKPATNGDASPAQKPPTSVPAPSASPAN
-3470 QAQASPQ
+3470 QAVNLAAAQ
-3477 PKPSPSAIGSSPAQ
+3477 SPAQ
-3491 NAHPNTNTSTPV
+3491 N
-3503 QGQANLPSQQAHRHI
+3503 
-3518 QQGIAQVQSPQINHG
+3518 QSA
-3533 QVQQSPA
+3533 QQSPA
-3540 QGQAQA
+3540 QPPSQL
-3546 QAQASGQGQTQNQA
+3546 QASPLQNSTPGQPQA
-3560 QGGQQQNLQV
+3560 LQQPQGPQGHLQV
-3570 PGQNGIPQQNQN
+3570 PGQNGIPQQG
-3582 AGTEPEKEPLK
+3582 APGAELEKEPLK

-3601 VMSGL
+3601 IMSGL

-3641 ALLNDGLAYVGRMPG
+3641 ALLNDGLAYVGRMPV
-3656 SYAQDFKLPAPTEAN
+3656 SYAQDFKLPTATEAN

-3692 VVKKPTMYEYIQKL
+3692 VVKKPTMHEYIHKL

-3720 PQSQFL
+3720 AQGGNL
-3726 ETYSPHLS
+3726 ENYSPHLS

-3743 VEIPGQYLLH
+3743 VEVPGQYLQH

-3762 IDRFLPDIDL
+3762 IDRFLPDVDL

-3784 IRGHDGSVHPF
+3784 IRGHDGSVHNF

-3818 NGLLGKRKE
+3818 NGLLAKRKE

-3845 HIRLVRDDPS
+3845 HIRLVLDDTS

-3869 IGTNKDDPVLFTME
+3869 VGINKDEPVLFTMDR
-3883 KMRSLAETKQSRT
+3883 MRSVHEAKQNRT
-3896 PDQQQVLRTEIL
+3896 PDQVQVVRTEIL
-3908 TAIQEKWVPSHIV
+3908 TAIQDKWVPSTVV
-3921 LDYFQ
+3921 LEYFQ
-3926 KTYPNFSDF
+3926 HSYPNFADF

-3940 QFAYQYAAI
+3940 QFAYQYAAV
-3949 AFMTYVMHMGNRYP
+3949 AFMTYVMHIGNRYP
-3963 NKIMISRTTGD
+3963 NKILVSRSSGD
-3974 IWSSELIPAINPA
+3974 IWGAELIPTINPA
-3987 KAFFYNPEQV
+3987 KAIFYNPEQV
-3997 PFRLTPNIQ
+3997 PFRFTPNIQ
-4006 TLMGPIATEGL
+4006 TLLGPIATEGV
-4017 FACALMAIA
+4017 FACAMMAIS

-4050 WATAQHRGVLPVP
+4050 WATAQHRGSLPVP
-4063 QLRDLVYNNSD
+4063 QLRELVNNNSE

-4109 LATCDALWM
+4109 LASCDALWM